1 MPKSIGRKGII
12 AIVLALIAVIGVASL
27 AFFTDRVDH
36 SMQFTTASF
45 SADGYKLTRT
55 APEGPFCAGEEVTA
69 TLKESNTGDDDVNS
83 IISMKA
89 TWVSPDTALSIF
101 GNANAADN
109 AKLSIDGADISYKVS
124 TDKKSITFDLPAH
137 VLTAG
142 TKDKARDLTLTI
154 PASFKSTGRIEF
166 TFEKV
171 VVAQDGG
178 GFSKEY
184 SRTDLNAAG
193 DLDYSV
199 KVGWAASSIEAQNGK
214 ALMGYLTDKNSSG
227 KFGIEFELAFNYTE
241 SPMKDFSSR
250 TGAKWSYYKGAV
262 DRLTF
267 VEGMTTIGDYA
278 FPDFSAVKSVSFP
291 TTVKTIGISAFDAS
305 GLTGTVTIPATVKE
319 IKSLAFGNLPN
330 AKTFT
335 FGHTTDSL
343 TLPDNTAA
351 GKRNTGAF
359 YVPTHVDTT
368 VNTTVEAIMYGYKWH
383 DGYDNRRLVPTLNA
397 QDTWFRT
404 YTSGSNYTAKLDED
418 VLETI
423 TFADYHMPVTGET
436 SWDAS
441 DPSVPGTVTAF
452 LSADKK
458 SLILAGNGYGL
469 IFANEDS
476 SGAFGNLTALKTVSN
491 TDLLDTRNATT
502 MADMFN
508 FDKKLA
514 NISVT
519 TWNVSKVT
527 DMSNMFYCCDSLP
540 SIDLKPNTC
549 TAKDGSG
556 QYTAW
561 NTASLKNTSGMFMD
575 YGGENH
581 ALTTVNTTGWNTS
594 KLEDTSYMF
603 MECRGLTA
611 VKGIESW
618 NVSSLKDAH
627 NMFQDCQSLQT
638 INVSN
643 WNTASLE
650 NTSVMFSSCHSLRS
664 IDITKWDMSKV
675 TKSNAMFSYCKS
687 FTDLT
692 LPKSLTVIG
701 SYFAGNCPKLT
712 TITFNHPA
720 GTEIQ
725 FSSEAFYIYN
735 NDKAE
740 SEAGYIEYTPVN
752 PLGTKVVTSN
762 AQVLEYDWTSD
773 HRGYVVEIKTVEGGT
788 LTGTPLATYNGRKA
802 VVAINGKTIT
812 FADTAEEAYAYDGA
826 TVQYSQGDTA
836 KTVTL
841 DKNTKTWV
849 MPVVDDK
856 VTEADVVVTPKWK
869 VTALPML
876 AKEDTWQYNGTD
888 TNGDPT
894 TPIDYDL
901 LETINIVNKY
911 TPAAGETSW
920 DASANQTV
928 DGVEYKGKVTV
939 YLSADKKTLTISG
952 NGYGKVFANPDSM
965 WAFTKAYD
973 GMAALKKINGA
984 NVLDTQLVVNAGGM
998 FAQNRMLESVDVSNW
1013 NTGNIQ
1019 NTSAAGGYYGMFM
1032 NCAKLKSLNV
1042 SNWNTKSVTEMSRM
1056 FSGCSLLSTIDVSK
1070 WNTSSCVYMNDMFY
1084 GAGISQIDMTGW
1096 NTGNLKYTYNMFKE
1110 CANLTGIDLSTWD
1123 ESIVNSA
1130 YDMFRDCKALTSVN
1144 LNGWNLSNLEDGTTD
1159 SRKGSAG
1166 MFSGCTALTEL
1177 NIPAS
1182 LKVFGQNFA
1191 ANCTS
1196 LNKITFL
1203 HDAGTVLTFPTAG
1216 ATYGAFYVD
1225 PAMRTTQIVGQNT
1238 SAKAYSWVKDQR
1250 AAIPTLAAQ
1259 KTWYKGT
1266 TAKSAITGIEIVD
1279 SYSGASTE
1287 SWDASAAQ
1295 DGSVKAYINGTKLI
1309 VAGNGYGKVLANA
1322 DSTSAFNAFTNV
1334 TSFTGLNK
1342 LDTSNVT
1349 NMQTMFNNLDNI
1361 QTLDLSSFNTS
1372 KVTNFYS
1379 IFGGNH
1385 KLTTLN
1391 LTGWDTSAAKDMGQ
1405 MFYVCNALTT
1415 INGLS
1420 SFNTANVTD
1429 MSGMFHGCKAMTSLD
1444 LSNFNTAKVKTLSM
1458 MFYQCSN
1465 LETVKLTSFDT
1476 SAVTNMSA
1484 AFDGC
1489 HKLQEITLG
1498 KDFKFVGTD
1507 GYLPTPSSTYI
1518 PQADGN
1524 WYVKGLTKHYT
1535 PAELAAVTRV
1545 RAVTYS
1551 AIPGTDPGTGGG
1563 SGGGGGTLE
1572 GEVRWPVQS
1581 GALTYNGNAQSPSW
1595 SGYASTK
1602 MTIGGTTSGTNAGTY
1617 TATFTPKD
1625 GYCWPDGTADTVS
1638 VTWKIGKAAGSL
1650 FVTPTEMTIALND
1663 TTGTITVARAGD
1675 GAITA
1680 TSDKTSVATVE
1691 VNGNKITVTKKD
1703 AGTANITVKVAE
1715 GTNHKA
1721 PAGKTVVVTCK
1732 TTPELNAKNTWYTG
1746 STAKSAI
1753 TEIELKDSYTA
1764 IGNEIE
1770 SWDASAAQNKT
1781 VMAYVVEGTNGK
1793 KLILAGNG
1801 SGKIVANAD
1810 STSAFNG
1817 FTALTAFTG
1826 LNKLDTSNVTNMQ
1839 TMFNN
1844 LDNIQTLDLSSFNTS
1859 KVTKFYSIFG
1869 GNDKLTTLNLTG
1881 WDTSAAKDMGQMF
1894 YVCNALTTI
1903 NGLSSFNTA
1912 NVTDMSGMFHGC
1924 KAMTSLDLSNFN
1936 TAKVKTLSMMFY
1948 QCSNLETVKLTS
1960 FDTSNVTSL
1969 YAMFQYCYKLKAA
1982 DLSSFN
1988 TAKVTNMRS
1997 MFGSCKAVESLDLSS
2012 FDTSAVTNMSAAF
2025 DGCQTLQTVTLGKDF
2040 KFVGTDGYLPAPS
2053 ATYISGADGNW
2064 YVAGTDTGYT
2074 PTELAAVTRVRNVT
2088 YSAVKPE
2095 TVGGLDVGESV
2106 FLNVDGKRMEFIVV
2120 NQGNPDTSIYDD
2132 SCNGTWLLMKDV
2144 YENRQWHS
2152 GDINE
2157 YESSDIHAYLNNT
2170 FLNLFDSNIQD
2181 AIKQVK
2187 LPYRKNGGSGGTDQ
2201 SGANGLSAKIFLLSG
2216 YELGWTTSD
2225 SQHFPVDGA
2234 KLAYF
2239 ESGTGTSANN
2249 KRIANFGGSAASWLL
2264 RSPYTALDNGVW
2276 VVSTGGDHS
2285 GGRAS
2290 GSYGIRP
2297 ALVLPS
2303 TVTVDNDRNVGG
2315 STGGGGGDIPADL
2328 NLAVPEQVGTLT
2340 ANGSEQSPTWKNYDS
2355 SKMTISGTTSAV
2367 EAGTYTVTFT
2377 LNDGYAWFD
2386 GTAEDKNVQWT
2397 MESGAPMLAAGNTWY
2412 KSSVRRGLFTK
2423 IELIDSGTPSG
2434 TIVEHWNADVDNS
2447 GSIKA
2452 YITGSSG
2459 DYTLTIAGNGSGSI
2473 MANPDST
2480 YLFGHEHGDVK
2491 PNLAFSAVTN
2501 IAGMGLLDTSKVT
2514 TMNSMFDCCSALTA
2528 LDVSGFDTSSV
2539 TNMAG
2544 MFGSCSALT
2553 ALDVSGFD
2561 TSKVTSMNSMFY
2573 CCSSL
2578 TTLDVS
2584 KLNTA
2589 KVEGMSDMF
2598 FGCRKLTALDVSG
2611 FDTSSVTDMYG
2622 MFYDCSALTS
2632 LDLSGFDT
2640 SSVTSMASMFQGCTA
2655 MTALD
2660 LSGFDTSKV
2669 TTMNSMFSGCSKLTS
2684 LDVSG
2689 FDTSRATNMSD
2700 MFYYCIKLQAV
2711 TLGKDFKFVGTD
2723 SYLPTPSAT
2732 YISGADGKWY
2742 DSDTRTGYT
2751 PSGLAS
2757 VTRNAPVTYVAV
2769 KPGPMLAERM
2779 SWYKSTK
2786 VTDKRLFK
2794 TIAIINSGKPSGTIV
2809 EQWNADVDNSGSI
2822 KAYITGSSGSYTLT
2836 IAGDGSGS
2844 IMANPDSN
2852 YAFSNTGV
2860 VSFSNVTSFTGTKLL
2875 NTSRV
2880 TDMSYMFNDCSAL
2893 TSLDVSG
2900 FDTSRVT
2907 DMRSMFYN
2915 CTQLKSLDV
2924 SGFDTSRVTDM
2935 GYMFLCC
2942 SALTSLDVSG
2952 FDTSRVTSM
2961 VGMFGWCKA
2970 LTSLDLSGFDTSKV
2984 TTMDNMFRDCTKLK
2998 SVTLGKAFKF
3008 VGTDGYL
3015 PTPSSTYITGADG
3028 KWYDTNTGTGYTP
3041 EALASVERTKAVTYS
3056 AVKLERIGGLDV
3068 GESVFLNVDG
3078 KRMEFIVVNQGNP
3091 DTSIYDDSC
3100 NGTWLLMKDIY
3111 EKRQWHSANVNN
3123 LENSTIHSYLNSTF
3137 LNLFDSNI
3145 QKAIKQVKLP
3155 YRKNGGSGGTD
3166 QSGANGLSCKVF
3178 LLSGY
3183 EVGWTTSDNQYF
3195 PVDGAKLAYFESGTG
3210 TSANNKRIANFG
3222 GSAAYWWLRSPDNNT
3237 TFNLWCVQPGG
3248 SKSVSN
3254 ARGSFGIRPALV
3266 LPSTVTVDNDR
3277 NVGGSTG
3284 GGGGD
3289 IPADLNLAVPKQSGT
3304 LTYTGSAQSPSWSN
3318 YDASKMTMGGTTTG
3332 TNAGSYTTTF
3342 ALNDGFKWADGTTG
3356 TKSVIWKI
3364 GKATGS
3370 VSFSKDS
3377 LSIDKNSTTDTL
3389 DVTRTGTGA
3398 ITATSSDTSVATVTV
3413 NGTKVTV
3420 TKVGDGTATIIIKV
3434 AADTNYKEASKTCSV
3449 TCVGIPTLAYGS
3461 TWYKGSTDKAS
3472 ITKIQLKDS
3481 YTPSGTPAE
3490 SWNAD
3495 ARNSGSIKAYV
3506 EGTTLTIAGNGTG
3519 KIKANALSW
3528 SVFNGFSSATA
3539 ITGLDLMDTSNAL
3552 TMEAMFYGCKALT
3565 SMDVS
3570 KFDTSNVTS
3579 MRAMFYECENLTSLN
3594 VSKFD
3599 TASVTNVEAMFQGC
3613 KALTAVGDVS
3623 GWNTAKVTSMYQVF
3637 YGCEK
3642 LAALDLSGWNTTN
3655 VTNMQAM
3662 FLDCTSLTSVGDISG
3677 WNTAK
3682 VTEMALLFGNCEKLA
3697 SLDVSKFNTAAVT
3710 NMNAMFFNCSA
3721 LTTLD
3726 VSGFDT
3732 AKTTNLAAMFS
3743 GCVSL
3748 TSLDVSNWNTSNVT
3762 TMEAT
3767 FQSCKKL
3774 TTMGDVSG
3782 WDTSKVTNMREMFCQ
3797 CNLIT
3802 SVDVTNWKTGN
3813 VTNMNGIFSNCEKLT
3828 SVGDLSG
3835 WDTSSATDM
3844 GLIFNSCFKLTG
3856 MGDIS
3861 QWDTSNA
3868 TKMNCLFATCE
3879 SLTELDLSGWDTS
3892 KVTDMNNIFGGYE
3905 HEQLEEG
3912 EIAGA
3917 CVLLR
3922 KITLGAKFKFVGTD
3936 SYLPEPDSR
3945 YISGA
3950 DGKWYAGSTGYTPA
3964 ELAGLSRTEAVTYVA
3979 VKGTKTM
3986 SILSG
3991 DNAVSGY
3998 SISE

>member
-89 TWVSPDTALSIF
+89 TWVSPDSDLSIF

-109 AKLSIDGADISYKVS
+109 ATLSIGGTKVDY
-124 TDKKSITFDLPAH
+124 TVNAGNKSISFDLPKQ
-137 VLTAG
+137 VLAAG
-142 TKDKARDLTLTI
+142 TNNKARDLTLTI

-171 VVAQDGG
+171 VVAQEGG

-241 SPMKDFSSR
+241 SPMKDFASR
-250 TGAKWSYYKGAV
+250 TGAKWSYYKGAA

-278 FPDFSAVKSVSFP
+278 FPDFSAVKSVTFP
-291 TTVKTIGISAFDAS
+291 ATVKTIGISAFDAS

-330 AKTFT
+330 VKTFT

-368 VNTTVEAIMYGYKWH
+368 VNTSVEAIMYGYKWH

-404 YTSGSNYTAKLDED
+404 YTSGSNYTAKLDEN
-418 VLETI
+418 VLENI
-423 TFADYHMPVTGET
+423 AFADYHMPVTGET

-575 YGGENH
+575 YDGENH
-581 ALTTVNTTGWNTS
+581 ALTTVDTTGWDTS
-594 KLEDTSYMF
+594 KLEDTNYMF

-611 VKGIESW
+611 VKGIERW

-638 INVSN
+638 INVSD

-650 NTSVMFSSCHSLRS
+650 NTSVMFSSCKALKN
-664 IDITKWDMSKV
+664 IDISKWDMSKV
-675 TKSNAMFSYCKS
+675 TRSEDASQTMSEAMFAYCES
-687 FTDLT
+687 LMELT
-692 LPKSLTVIG
+692 LPKSLTVVG
-701 SYFAGNCPKLT
+701 DRFAAECPKLA

-720 GTEIQ
+720 GTAVQLGSDSFIV
-725 FSSEAFYIYN
+725 
-735 NDKAE
+735 NDNGKDEGAT
-740 SEAGYIEYTPVN
+740 GYVKYTPVA

-762 AQVLEYDWTSD
+762 DQVLGYDWTSD
-773 HRGYVVEIKTVEGGT
+773 HRGYKVEIKTVEGGT
-788 LTGTPLATYNGRKA
+788 LTGTPLAAHNGRKA

-812 FADTAEEAYAYDGA
+812 FTATATGDYVYDGV
-826 TVQYSQGDTA
+826 TVKYDQNGVT

-841 DKNTKTWV
+841 DKNTTTWV

-869 VTALPML
+869 VTAIPML

-965 WAFTKAYD
+965 WAMTKSYD
-973 GMAALKKINGA
+973 GMSALKQISGA
-984 NVLDTQLVVNAGGM
+984 NILDTQLVVNAGGM
-998 FAQNRMLESVDVSNW
+998 FAQNRKLESVDVSNW
-1013 NTGNIQ
+1013 NTGKIQ

-1032 NCAKLKSLNV
+1032 NCAKLKVLDV
-1042 SNWNTKSVTEMSRM
+1042 SKWDTKSMTEMIRM
-1056 FSGCSLLSTIDVSK
+1056 FSGCETVTELDVSGWK
-1070 WNTSSCVYMNDMFY
+1070 TDKVTHMNEMFS
-1084 GAGISQIDMTGW
+1084 GTGISQIAVNGSGW
-1096 NTGNLKYTYNMFKE
+1096 DTSKLVNSYGMFE
-1110 CANLTGIDLSTWD
+1110 DCTNLTPIDLSTWNVSKLEDTSEMFADSGLTSIDLSKWD
-1123 ESIVNSA
+1123 ESIVNSV
-1130 YDMFRDCKALTSVN
+1130 YDMFRNCKALTSVN

-1259 KTWYKGT
+1259 NTWYKGT

-1309 VAGNGYGKVLANA
+1309 IAGNGYGKVLANA

-1349 NMQTMFNNLDNI
+1349 NMNGMFNGCYAL
-1361 QTLDLSSFNTS
+1361 TSLDLSKFDTS
-1372 KVTNFYS
+1372 KVTNM
-1379 IFGGNH
+1379 
-1385 KLTTLN
+1385 
-1391 LTGWDTSAAKDMGQ
+1391 D
-1405 MFYVCNALTT
+1405 
-1415 INGLS
+1415 
-1420 SFNTANVTD
+1420 
-1429 MSGMFHGCKAMTSLD
+1429 GMFEGCKALTSLN
-1444 LSNFNTAKVKTLSM
+1444 LS
-1458 MFYQCSN
+1458 
-1465 LETVKLTSFDT
+1465 SFDT
-1476 SAVTNMSA
+1476 SKVTSMSSM
-1484 AFDGC
+1484 FISC
-1489 HKLQEITLG
+1489 NKLQTVTLG
-1498 KDFKFVGTD
+1498 TKFKFVGTD
-1507 GYLPTPSSTYI
+1507 GYLPVPSSTYI

-1563 SGGGGGTLE
+1563 S
-1572 GEVRWPVQS
+1572 
-1581 GALTYNGNAQSPSW
+1581 
-1595 SGYASTK
+1595 
-1602 MTIGGTTSGTNAGTY
+1602 
-1617 TATFTPKD
+1617 
-1625 GYCWPDGTADTVS
+1625 
-1638 VTWKIGKAAGSL
+1638 
-1650 FVTPTEMTIALND
+1650 
-1663 TTGTITVARAGD
+1663 
-1675 GAITA
+1675 
-1680 TSDKTSVATVE
+1680 
-1691 VNGNKITVTKKD
+1691 
-1703 AGTANITVKVAE
+1703 
-1715 GTNHKA
+1715 
-1721 PAGKTVVVTCK
+1721 
-1732 TTPELNAKNTWYTG
+1732 
-1746 STAKSAI
+1746 
-1753 TEIELKDSYTA
+1753 
-1764 IGNEIE
+1764 
-1770 SWDASAAQNKT
+1770 
-1781 VMAYVVEGTNGK
+1781 
-1793 KLILAGNG
+1793 
-1801 SGKIVANAD
+1801 
-1810 STSAFNG
+1810 
-1817 FTALTAFTG
+1817 
-1826 LNKLDTSNVTNMQ
+1826 
-1839 TMFNN
+1839 
-1844 LDNIQTLDLSSFNTS
+1844 
-1859 KVTKFYSIFG
+1859 
-1869 GNDKLTTLNLTG
+1869 
-1881 WDTSAAKDMGQMF
+1881 
-1894 YVCNALTTI
+1894 
-1903 NGLSSFNTA
+1903 
-1912 NVTDMSGMFHGC
+1912 
-1924 KAMTSLDLSNFN
+1924 
-1936 TAKVKTLSMMFY
+1936 
-1948 QCSNLETVKLTS
+1948 
-1960 FDTSNVTSL
+1960 
-1969 YAMFQYCYKLKAA
+1969 
-1982 DLSSFN
+1982 
-1988 TAKVTNMRS
+1988 
-1997 MFGSCKAVESLDLSS
+1997 
-2012 FDTSAVTNMSAAF
+2012 
-2025 DGCQTLQTVTLGKDF
+2025 
-2040 KFVGTDGYLPAPS
+2040 
-2053 ATYISGADGNW
+2053 
-2064 YVAGTDTGYT
+2064 
-2074 PTELAAVTRVRNVT
+2074 
-2088 YSAVKPE
+2088 
-2095 TVGGLDVGESV
+2095 
-2106 FLNVDGKRMEFIVV
+2106 
-2120 NQGNPDTSIYDD
+2120 
-2132 SCNGTWLLMKDV
+2132 
-2144 YENRQWHS
+2144 
-2152 GDINE
+2152 
-2157 YESSDIHAYLNNT
+2157 
-2170 FLNLFDSNIQD
+2170 
-2181 AIKQVK
+2181 
-2187 LPYRKNGGSGGTDQ
+2187 
-2201 SGANGLSAKIFLLSG
+2201 
-2216 YELGWTTSD
+2216 
-2225 SQHFPVDGA
+2225 
-2234 KLAYF
+2234 
-2239 ESGTGTSANN
+2239 
-2249 KRIANFGGSAASWLL
+2249 
-2264 RSPYTALDNGVW
+2264 
-2276 VVSTGGDHS
+2276 
-2285 GGRAS
+2285 
-2290 GSYGIRP
+2290 
-2297 ALVLPS
+2297 
-2303 TVTVDNDRNVGG
+2303 
-2315 STGGGGGDIPADL
+2315 GGGGGDIPADL

-2386 GTAEDKNVQWT
+2386 GTAEDKDVQWT

-2412 KSSVRRGLFTK
+2412 KSSVQRGLFTK
-2423 IELIDSGTPSG
+2423 IEFIDSGT
-2434 TIVEHWNADVDNS
+2434 
-2447 GSIKA
+2447 
-2452 YITGSSG
+2452 
-2459 DYTLTIAGNGSGSI
+2459 
-2473 MANPDST
+2473 
-2480 YLFGHEHGDVK
+2480 
-2491 PNLAFSAVTN
+2491 
-2501 IAGMGLLDTSKVT
+2501 
-2514 TMNSMFDCCSALTA
+2514 
-2528 LDVSGFDTSSV
+2528 
-2539 TNMAG
+2539 
-2544 MFGSCSALT
+2544 
-2553 ALDVSGFD
+2553 
-2561 TSKVTSMNSMFY
+2561 
-2573 CCSSL
+2573 
-2578 TTLDVS
+2578 
-2584 KLNTA
+2584 
-2589 KVEGMSDMF
+2589 
-2598 FGCRKLTALDVSG
+2598 
-2611 FDTSSVTDMYG
+2611 
-2622 MFYDCSALTS
+2622 
-2632 LDLSGFDT
+2632 
-2640 SSVTSMASMFQGCTA
+2640 
-2655 MTALD
+2655 
-2660 LSGFDTSKV
+2660 
-2669 TTMNSMFSGCSKLTS
+2669 
-2684 LDVSG
+2684 
-2689 FDTSRATNMSD
+2689 
-2700 MFYYCIKLQAV
+2700 
-2711 TLGKDFKFVGTD
+2711 
-2723 SYLPTPSAT
+2723 
-2732 YISGADGKWY
+2732 
-2742 DSDTRTGYT
+2742 
-2751 PSGLAS
+2751 
-2757 VTRNAPVTYVAV
+2757 
-2769 KPGPMLAERM
+2769 
-2779 SWYKSTK
+2779 
-2786 VTDKRLFK
+2786 
-2794 TIAIINSGKPSGTIV
+2794 PSGTIV

-2836 IAGDGSGS
+2836 IAGNGSGS
-2844 IMANPDSN
+2844 IMANPDST
-2852 YAFSNTGV
+2852 YLFGHEFGFDKPSWAFSA
-2860 VSFSNVTSFTGTKLL
+2860 VTNIAGMGLL
-2875 NTSRV
+2875 
-2880 TDMSYMFNDCSAL
+2880 
-2893 TSLDVSG
+2893 
-2900 FDTSRVT
+2900 DTSKVT
-2907 DMRSMFYN
+2907 TMSSMF
-2915 CTQLKSLDV
+2915 D
-2924 SGFDTSRVTDM
+2924 
-2935 GYMFLCC
+2935 CC
-2942 SALTSLDVSG
+2942 
-2952 FDTSRVTSM
+2952 R
-2961 VGMFGWCKA
+2961 A
-2970 LTSLDLSGFDTSKV
+2970 LTSLDLSGWDTSKV
-2984 TTMDNMFRDCTKLK
+2984 TDMGSMFNYCTKLQA
-2998 SVTLGKAFKF
+2998 VTLGKNFKF
-3008 VGTDGYL
+3008 VGTNGYL
-3015 PTPSSTYITGADG
+3015 PTPSSTYISGADG

-3041 EALASVERTKAVTYS
+3041 EALAAVERTEAVTYS
-3056 AVKLERIGGLDV
+3056 AVPNAKILSGMWKFNVKPAECPGNFEGIYFTSNGVAYSMIGRLNFSPAGQEPSKYYTMWYAYAKTTKGENRVLCDYSWDSSAYRLISFNGPQVVTEEFYNWFVENAKPVVTLEGKWKFNETLTFDTEVEATEISYTINGDTGTILYTKYDESGKFQGWKLGVASNIVADV
-3068 GESVFLNVDG
+3068 WVYGDTGSVLTPLGWRDESYRLISF
-3078 KRMEFIVVNQGNP
+3078 
-3091 DTSIYDDSC
+3091 
-3100 NGTWLLMKDIY
+3100 NGTQYVTKDFYDWFI
-3111 EKRQWHSANVNN
+3111 ANAKPWS
-3123 LENSTIHSYLNSTF
+3123 E
-3137 LNLFDSNI
+3137 DE
-3145 QKAIKQVKLP
+3145 
-3155 YRKNGGSGGTD
+3155 
-3166 QSGANGLSCKVF
+3166 SGAAEK
-3178 LLSGY
+3178 
-3183 EVGWTTSDNQYF
+3183 
-3195 PVDGAKLAYFESGTG
+3195 
-3210 TSANNKRIANFG
+3210 I
-3222 GSAAYWWLRSPDNNT
+3222 
-3237 TFNLWCVQPGG
+3237 
-3248 SKSVSN
+3248 
-3254 ARGSFGIRPALV
+3254 
-3266 LPSTVTVDNDR
+3266 
-3277 NVGGSTG
+3277 
-3284 GGGGD
+3284 
-3289 IPADLNLAVPKQSGT
+3289 AVPKQIGT
-3304 LTYTGSAQSPSWSN
+3304 LTYTGSAQSPSWSS

-3377 LSIDKNSTTDTL
+3377 LNIDKNNATDTL

-3420 TKVGDGTATIIIKV
+3420 TKVGDGTATITIKV

-3472 ITKIQLKDS
+3472 ITKIQIKDS
-3481 YTPSGTPAE
+3481 YTPSGTATE
-3490 SWNAD
+3490 AWNAD

-3565 SMDVS
+3565 ALDVS

-3662 FLDCTSLTSVGDISG
+3662 FLDCTSLTSVGNLSG

-3912 EIAGA
+3912 EIAGE

>member
-1 MPKSIGRKGII
+1 MPKSIGKRWV
-12 AIVLALIAVIGVASL
+12 AILIAVLLLVVSAVTM

-45 SADGYKLTRT
+45 SADGYKLKRT
-55 APEGPFCAGEEVTA
+55 APEGPFCAGEDVTA
-69 TLKESNTGDDDVNS
+69 TLKESNTGEDAINS
-83 IISMKA
+83 VISMKA

-109 AKLSIDGADISYKVS
+109 AKLSIDGTDISYKVS

-142 TKDKARDLTLTI
+142 TKDKARDLTLTF

-171 VVAQDGG
+171 VVAQEGG
-178 GFSKEY
+178 GFSETY
-184 SRTDLNAAG
+184 DRTQLNASKE
-193 DLDYSV
+193 LDYSV
-199 KVGWAASSIEAQNGK
+199 RVGWAASSIEAQNGK
-214 ALMGYLTDKNSSG
+214 ALMGYLTEKDAVSG
-227 KFGIEFELAFNYTE
+227 KFGIQFEYAFNYNT
-241 SPMKDFSSR
+241 SPMKDFASK
-250 TGAKWSYYKGAV
+250 TDAKWSYYKDKA

-267 VEGMTTIGDYA
+267 VEGMTSIGDYA
-278 FPDFSAVKSVSFP
+278 FPDFELVTSLSLPESLVSVGKWSFDNISIPTLTLPAALTNFDTMSFGHINELTEITFNQAAKTDISFP
-291 TTVKTIGISAFDAS
+291 T
-305 GLTGTVTIPATVKE
+305 
-319 IKSLAFGNLPN
+319 
-330 AKTFT
+330 
-335 FGHTTDSL
+335 
-343 TLPDNTAA
+343 A
-351 GKRNTGAF
+351 GSTTGAF
-359 YVPTHVDTT
+359 YVDPYVPTKIVGE
-368 VNTTVEAIMYGYKWH
+368 NPIAQ
-383 DGYDNRRLVPTLNA
+383 GYDWITDQRRVAPVI
-397 QDTWFRT
+397 RS
-404 YTSGSNYTAKLDED
+404 YNYTWSGDRMSQPLDATTLTPDDDSNVDFHTAENRAKIKSVVFQDASGYYAIPDMKPGDAGGLVEKNNNMWD
-418 VLETI
+418 VSAAQNKSVIAWLKDDGTLIIAGDGVKVMANADSDWLFGDMANIETI
-423 TFADYHMPVTGET
+423 DATLYDT
-436 SWDAS
+436 S
-441 DPSVPGTVTAF
+441 
-452 LSADKK
+452 
-458 SLILAGNGYGL
+458 
-469 IFANEDS
+469 
-476 SGAFGNLTALKTVSN
+476 
-491 TDLLDTRNATT
+491 NATT
-502 MADMFN
+502 MEYWHAFAEPDLRQNEGDWSGDPLPMEVPQRGTKQIVGIQDWDVSKVTSTMDMFYN
-508 FDKKLA
+508 A
-514 NISVT
+514 NRLTSLNLGSWNTKSLKTPNGMFHGCSALTTLDVSGWNTSNVT
-519 TWNVSKVT
+519 TLQSIFSHCRGLTALNVAGWDVQKVT
-527 DMSNMFYCCDSLP
+527 DMSFAFSDCGAPVL
-540 SIDLKPNTC
+540 DLHTWKTN
-549 TAKDGSG
+549 S
-556 QYTAW
+556 
-561 NTASLKNTSGMFMD
+561 
-575 YGGENH
+575 
-581 ALTTVNTTGWNTS
+581 LTTLEKAFAGAGANTINVTGWNTS
-594 KLEDTSYMF
+594 KVITMDSAFE
-603 MECRGLTA
+603 
-611 VKGIESW
+611 
-618 NVSSLKDAH
+618 
-627 NMFQDCQSLQT
+627 
-638 INVSN
+638 
-643 WNTASLE
+643 NTASLGSLDLSTWD
-650 NTSVMFSSCHSLRS
+650 TSGVGRGTESDGTVFGTGAFNNMFFRSGAKSINVSGFDFSSLYGPKGNWNGGLYKMFGECKSLTEIVGAETWTNTGKIVELNS
-664 IDITKWDMSKV
+664 TFIDCEKLVTLNVSKWDTSGVTAMSNAFNGCKSLAELDVSKWDVSSCEGYINTFKDCESVKVLDISKWDM
-675 TKSNAMFSYCKS
+675 TKATPSASQNMFNGCKS
-687 FTDLT
+687 LE
-692 LPKSLTVIG
+692 SLTFPTSVNWL
-701 SYFAGNCPKLT
+701 ATRMAANCPKLT
-712 TITFNHPA
+712 TIEFLSTDASISQRPTA
-720 GTEIQ
+720 GA
-725 FSSEAFYIYN
+725 SLGAFYVAPDAGVTVPVTTFIITHGSGMAQLKDASIYN
-735 NDKAE
+735 LADDNRCLPLDLPVQ
-740 SEAGYIEYTPVN
+740 SE
-752 PLGTKVVTSN
+752 
-762 AQVLEYDWTSD
+762 
-773 HRGYVVEIKTVEGGT
+773 T
-788 LTGTPLATYNGRKA
+788 LTYTGSEQSPTWKNYDSSKMTVSGTTTA
-802 VVAINGKTIT
+802 VN
-812 FADTAEEAYAYDGA
+812 ADTY
-826 TVQYSQGDTA
+826 TA
-836 KTVTL
+836 KF
-841 DKNTKTWV
+841 
-849 MPVVDDK
+849 
-856 VTEADVVVTPKWK
+856 TPK
-869 VTALPML
+869 T
-876 AKEDTWQYNGTD
+876 
-888 TNGDPT
+888 
-894 TPIDYDL
+894 
-901 LETINIVNKY
+901 
-911 TPAAGETSW
+911 
-920 DASANQTV
+920 
-928 DGVEYKGKVTV
+928 
-939 YLSADKKTLTISG
+939 
-952 NGYGKVFANPDSM
+952 GYA
-965 WAFTKAYD
+965 W
-973 GMAALKKINGA
+973 
-984 NVLDTQLVVNAGGM
+984 
-998 FAQNRMLESVDVSNW
+998 
-1013 NTGNIQ
+1013 
-1019 NTSAAGGYYGMFM
+1019 
-1032 NCAKLKSLNV
+1032 
-1042 SNWNTKSVTEMSRM
+1042 
-1056 FSGCSLLSTIDVSK
+1056 
-1070 WNTSSCVYMNDMFY
+1070 
-1084 GAGISQIDMTGW
+1084 
-1096 NTGNLKYTYNMFKE
+1096 
-1110 CANLTGIDLSTWD
+1110 
-1123 ESIVNSA
+1123 
-1130 YDMFRDCKALTSVN
+1130 
-1144 LNGWNLSNLEDGTTD
+1144 EDGTT
-1159 SRKGSAG
+1159 
-1166 MFSGCTALTEL
+1166 
-1177 NIPAS
+1177 
-1182 LKVFGQNFA
+1182 
-1191 ANCTS
+1191 
-1196 LNKITFL
+1196 
-1203 HDAGTVLTFPTAG
+1203 G
-1216 ATYGAFYVD
+1216 A
-1225 PAMRTTQIVGQNT
+1225 
-1238 SAKAYSWVKDQR
+1238 K
-1250 AAIPTLAAQ
+1250 
-1259 KTWYKGT
+1259 
-1266 TAKSAITGIEIVD
+1266 
-1279 SYSGASTE
+1279 
-1287 SWDASAAQ
+1287 
-1295 DGSVKAYINGTKLI
+1295 
-1309 VAGNGYGKVLANA
+1309 
-1322 DSTSAFNAFTNV
+1322 
-1334 TSFTGLNK
+1334 
-1342 LDTSNVT
+1342 
-1349 NMQTMFNNLDNI
+1349 
-1361 QTLDLSSFNTS
+1361 
-1372 KVTNFYS
+1372 
-1379 IFGGNH
+1379 
-1385 KLTTLN
+1385 
-1391 LTGWDTSAAKDMGQ
+1391 
-1405 MFYVCNALTT
+1405 
-1415 INGLS
+1415 
-1420 SFNTANVTD
+1420 
-1429 MSGMFHGCKAMTSLD
+1429 
-1444 LSNFNTAKVKTLSM
+1444 
-1458 MFYQCSN
+1458 
-1465 LETVKLTSFDT
+1465 
-1476 SAVTNMSA
+1476 
-1484 AFDGC
+1484 
-1489 HKLQEITLG
+1489 
-1498 KDFKFVGTD
+1498 
-1507 GYLPTPSSTYI
+1507 
-1518 PQADGN
+1518 
-1524 WYVKGLTKHYT
+1524 
-1535 PAELAAVTRV
+1535 
-1545 RAVTYS
+1545 
-1551 AIPGTDPGTGGG
+1551 
-1563 SGGGGGTLE
+1563 
-1572 GEVRWPVQS
+1572 
-1581 GALTYNGNAQSPSW
+1581 
-1595 SGYASTK
+1595 
-1602 MTIGGTTSGTNAGTY
+1602 
-1617 TATFTPKD
+1617 
-1625 GYCWPDGTADTVS
+1625 S

-1663 TTGTITVARAGD
+1663 TTGTITVTRAGD

-1691 VNGNKITVTKKD
+1691 VNGNKITVTKKG

-1764 IGNEIE
+1764 TGNEIE

-1793 KLILAGNG
+1793 KLILAGNR

-1826 LNKLDTSNVTNMQ
+1826 LDKLDTSNVANMQ
-1839 TMFNN
+1839 TMFNG
-1844 LDNIQTLDLSSFNTS
+1844 LENIQTLDLSSFNTA
-1859 KVTKFYSIFG
+1859 KVTNFRGIFG
-1869 GNDKLTTLNLTG
+1869 GDKKLTTLNLTG
-1881 WDTSAAKDMGQMF
+1881 WDTSAAKDMGEMF
-1894 YVCNALTTI
+1894 YRCNALTTI
-1903 NGLSSFNTA
+1903 SGLSKFNTA
-1912 NVTDMSGMFHGC
+1912 HATDMSGMFQGC
-1924 KAMTSLDLSNFN
+1924 TAMTALDLSNFN
-1936 TAKVKTLSMMFY
+1936 TANVKTMGMMFY

-1960 FDTSNVTSL
+1960 FDTSNVTNL
-1969 YAMFQYCYKLKAA
+1969 YAMFQYCSKLKTV

-1988 TAKVTNMRS
+1988 TAKVTTMRS

-2064 YVAGTDTGYT
+2064 YVAGTNTGYT
-2074 PTELAAVTRVRNVT
+2074 PAKLADVTRVRNVT
-2088 YSAVKPE
+2088 YSAVKP
-2095 TVGGLDVGESV
+2095 TIGDLDVGNSV
-2106 FLNVDGKRMEFIVV
+2106 FLDVDGKRMEFIVV

-2144 YENRQWHS
+2144 YENRVWQS
-2152 GDINE
+2152 GNINK
-2157 YESSDIHAYLNNT
+2157 YESSDIHSYLNNT
-2170 FLNLFDSNIQD
+2170 FINLFDSNIRD

-2187 LPYRKNGGSGGTDQ
+2187 LPYRKNGGDGGSDQ
-2201 SGANGLSAKIFLLSG
+2201 SGANGLLCKIFLLSG

-2225 SQHFPVDGA
+2225 NRFFPVDGA

-2249 KRIANFGGSAASWLL
+2249 KRIANLNGSAADWWL
-2264 RSPYTALDNGVW
+2264 RSPTTGSTNVVW
-2276 VVSTGGDHS
+2276 YVAS
-2285 GGRAS
+2285 GGYFNGWNVS
-2290 GSYGIRP
+2290 GSRGIRP

-2367 EAGTYTVTFT
+2367 KAGTYTVTFT

-2386 GTAEDKNVQWT
+2386 GTAEDKDVQWT

-2434 TIVEHWNADVDNS
+2434 TIVEQWNADVDNS

-2459 DYTLTIAGNGSGSI
+2459 SYTLTIAGNGSGSI

-2480 YLFGHEHGDVK
+2480 YLFGCEHGDVK

-2514 TMNSMFDCCSALTA
+2514 TMNSMFDCCSAL
-2528 LDVSGFDTSSV
+2528 
-2539 TNMAG
+2539 
-2544 MFGSCSALT
+2544 GS
-2553 ALDVSGFD
+2553 LDVSGFD

-2573 CCSSL
+2573 GCSSL

-2589 KVEGMSDMF
+2589 KVEGMSVMF
-2598 FGCRKLTALDVSG
+2598 G
-2611 FDTSSVTDMYG
+2611 
-2622 MFYDCSALTS
+2622 
-2632 LDLSGFDT
+2632 
-2640 SSVTSMASMFQGCTA
+2640 
-2655 MTALD
+2655 
-2660 LSGFDTSKV
+2660 
-2669 TTMNSMFSGCSKLTS
+2669 GCSKLTS

-2689 FDTSRATNMSD
+2689 FDTSSATDMYGMFYGCSALTSLDLSGFDTSNVTNMSY
-2700 MFYYCIKLQAV
+2700 MFSNCTKLKSV
-2711 TLGKDFKFVGTD
+2711 TLGKDFKFVGTNG
-2723 SYLPTPSAT
+2723 YLPTPSAT

-2742 DSDTRTGYT
+2742 DSDTRVGYT
-2751 PSGLAS
+2751 PSALAS

-2844 IMANPDSN
+2844 IMANPDSY

-2860 VSFSNVTSFTGTKLL
+2860 ISFSKVTSFTGTKLL
-2875 NTSRV
+2875 NTSKV
-2880 TDMSYMFNDCSAL
+2880 TDMSYMFSDCSAL

-2900 FDTSRVT
+2900 FDTSNVT
-2907 DMRSMFYN
+2907 DMSDMFG
-2915 CTQLKSLDV
+2915 S
-2924 SGFDTSRVTDM
+2924 
-2935 GYMFLCC
+2935 C
-2942 SALTSLDVSG
+2942 SALTSLDLSG
-2952 FDTSRVTSM
+2952 CDTSKVTNMRSMFSRCSKLTSLDLSDFGTSRVTSM
-2961 VGMFGWCKA
+2961 GYMFYGCSE
-2970 LTSLDLSGFDTSKV
+2970 LTSLDLSGFDTSQV
-2984 TTMDNMFRDCTKLK
+2984 TNMSSMFDYCTKLK
-2998 SVTLGKAFKF
+2998 SVTLGKDFKF

-3015 PTPSSTYITGADG
+3015 PTPSSTYISGADG

-3041 EALASVERTKAVTYS
+3041 EALAAVERTKAVTYS
-3056 AVKLERIGGLDV
+3056 AVPNAKI
-3068 GESVFLNVDG
+3068 
-3078 KRMEFIVVNQGNP
+3078 
-3091 DTSIYDDSC
+3091 
-3100 NGTWLLMKDIY
+3100 
-3111 EKRQWHSANVNN
+3111 
-3123 LENSTIHSYLNSTF
+3123 
-3137 LNLFDSNI
+3137 
-3145 QKAIKQVKLP
+3145 
-3155 YRKNGGSGGTD
+3155 
-3166 QSGANGLSCKVF
+3166 
-3178 LLSGY
+3178 LSGMWKFNVKPAECPGNFEGICFTSNGVAY
-3183 EVGWTTSDNQYF
+3183 SMIGRHNFSSAGQEPNKYYTMWYAYAKTTKGENRVLCDYSWD
-3195 PVDGAKLAYFESGTG
+3195 
-3210 TSANNKRIANFG
+3210 
-3222 GSAAYWWLRSPDNNT
+3222 SAAYRLISFNGPQVVSEDFYNWFVENAKPVVTLEGKWKFNETLTFDTEVEATEISY
-3237 TFNLWCVQPGG
+3237 TFNGYTGTYLKTVHYENG
-3248 SKSVSN
+3248 SKFAGWNFQVDSAVMTENNVYSELGSYSGIVGWQAEAYRYISFNGTQYVTKDFYDWFIAN
-3254 ARGSFGIRPALV
+3254 AKPWSEDDSGA
-3266 LPSTVTVDNDR
+3266 
-3277 NVGGSTG
+3277 
-3284 GGGGD
+3284 
-3289 IPADLNLAVPKQSGT
+3289 AEKLAVPKQSGT
-3304 LTYTGSAQSPSWSN
+3304 LTYNGNAQSPSWSN

-3420 TKVGDGTATIIIKV
+3420 TKVGDGTATITIKV
-3434 AADTNYKEASKTCSV
+3434 AADANYKEASKTCSV

-3472 ITKIQLKDS
+3472 ISKIQIKDS
-3481 YTPSGTPAE
+3481 YTPSGTAAE

-3565 SMDVS
+3565 SLDLS

-3613 KALTAVGDVS
+3613 KTLTAVGDVS

-3662 FLDCTSLTSVGDISG
+3662 FLDCTSLTSVGNLSG

-3767 FQSCKKL
+3767 FQNCKKL

-3802 SVDVTNWKTGN
+3802 SVNVTNWKTGN

-3844 GLIFNSCFKLTG
+3844 GWIFNSCFKLTG

-3892 KVTDMNNIFGGYE
+3892 KVTDMNNIFGGYK
-3905 HEQLEEG
+3905 HEQLEES
-3912 EIAGA
+3912 EIAGE

-3964 ELAGLSRTEAVTYVA
+3964 ELAGLNRTEAVTYVA

>member
-1 MPKSIGRKGII
+1 MPKSIGKRWV
-12 AIVLALIAVIGVASL
+12 AILIAVLLLVVSAVTM

-45 SADGYKLTRT
+45 SADGYTLKRT
-55 APEGPFCAGEEVTA
+55 APEGPFCAGEDVTA
-69 TLKESNTGDDDVNS
+69 TLKESNTGEDAINS
-83 IISMKA
+83 VISMKA

-109 AKLSIDGADISYKVS
+109 AKLSIDGTDISYKVS

-178 GFSKEY
+178 GFSETY
-184 SRTDLNAAG
+184 DRTQLNASKE
-193 DLDYSV
+193 LDYSV
-199 KVGWAASSIEAQNGK
+199 RVGWAASSIEAQNGK
-214 ALMGYLTDKNSSG
+214 ALMGYLTEKDAVSG
-227 KFGIEFELAFNYTE
+227 KFGIQFEYAFNYNT
-241 SPMKDFSSR
+241 SPMKDFASK
-250 TGAKWSYYKGAV
+250 TDAKWSYYKDKA

-267 VEGMTTIGDYA
+267 VEGMTSIGDYA
-278 FPDFSAVKSVSFP
+278 FPDFELVTSLSLPESLVSVGKWSFDNISIPTLTLPAALTNFDTMSFGHINELTEITFNQAAKTDISFP
-291 TTVKTIGISAFDAS
+291 T
-305 GLTGTVTIPATVKE
+305 
-319 IKSLAFGNLPN
+319 
-330 AKTFT
+330 
-335 FGHTTDSL
+335 
-343 TLPDNTAA
+343 A
-351 GKRNTGAF
+351 GSTTGAF
-359 YVPTHVDTT
+359 YVDPYVPTKIVGE
-368 VNTTVEAIMYGYKWH
+368 NPIAQ
-383 DGYDNRRLVPTLNA
+383 GYDWITDQRRVAPVI
-397 QDTWFRT
+397 RS
-404 YTSGSNYTAKLDED
+404 YNYTWSGDRMSQPLDATTLTPDDDSNVDFHTAENRAKIKSVVFQDASGYYAIPDMKPGDAGGLVEKNNNMWD
-418 VLETI
+418 VSAAQNKSVIAWLKDDGTLIIAGDGVKVMANADSDWLFGDMANIETI
-423 TFADYHMPVTGET
+423 DATLYDT
-436 SWDAS
+436 S
-441 DPSVPGTVTAF
+441 
-452 LSADKK
+452 
-458 SLILAGNGYGL
+458 
-469 IFANEDS
+469 
-476 SGAFGNLTALKTVSN
+476 
-491 TDLLDTRNATT
+491 NATT
-502 MADMFN
+502 MEYWHAFAEPDLRQNEGDWSGDPLPMEVPQRGTKQIVGIQDWDVSKVTSTMDMFYN
-508 FDKKLA
+508 A
-514 NISVT
+514 NRLTSLNLGSWNTKSLKTPNGMFHGCSALTTLDVSGWNTSNVT
-519 TWNVSKVT
+519 TLQSIFSHCRGLTALNVAGWDVQKVT
-527 DMSNMFYCCDSLP
+527 DMSFAFSDCGAPVL
-540 SIDLKPNTC
+540 DLHTWKTN
-549 TAKDGSG
+549 S
-556 QYTAW
+556 
-561 NTASLKNTSGMFMD
+561 
-575 YGGENH
+575 
-581 ALTTVNTTGWNTS
+581 LTTLEKAFAGAGANTINVTGWNTS
-594 KLEDTSYMF
+594 KVITMDSAFE
-603 MECRGLTA
+603 
-611 VKGIESW
+611 
-618 NVSSLKDAH
+618 
-627 NMFQDCQSLQT
+627 
-638 INVSN
+638 
-643 WNTASLE
+643 NTASLGSLDLSTWD
-650 NTSVMFSSCHSLRS
+650 TSGVGRGTESDGTVFGTGAFNNMFFRSGAKSINVSGFDFSSLYGPKGNWNGGLYKMFGECKSLTEIVGAETWTNTGKIVELNS
-664 IDITKWDMSKV
+664 TFIDCEKLVTLNVSKWDTSGVTAMSNAFNGCKSLAELDVSKWDVSSCEGYINTFKDCESVKVLDISKWDM
-675 TKSNAMFSYCKS
+675 TKATPSASQNMFNGCKS
-687 FTDLT
+687 LE
-692 LPKSLTVIG
+692 SLTFPTSVNWL
-701 SYFAGNCPKLT
+701 ATRMAANCPKLT
-712 TITFNHPA
+712 TIEFLSTDASISQRPTA
-720 GTEIQ
+720 GA
-725 FSSEAFYIYN
+725 SLGAFYVAPDAGVTVPVTTFIITHGSGMAQLKDASIYN
-735 NDKAE
+735 LADDNRCLPLDLPVQ
-740 SEAGYIEYTPVN
+740 SE
-752 PLGTKVVTSN
+752 
-762 AQVLEYDWTSD
+762 
-773 HRGYVVEIKTVEGGT
+773 T
-788 LTGTPLATYNGRKA
+788 LTYTGSEQSPSWNNFDATKMTVSGTTTA
-802 VVAINGKTIT
+802 VN
-812 FADTAEEAYAYDGA
+812 ADTY
-826 TVQYSQGDTA
+826 TA
-836 KTVTL
+836 KF
-841 DKNTKTWV
+841 
-849 MPVVDDK
+849 
-856 VTEADVVVTPKWK
+856 TPK
-869 VTALPML
+869 T
-876 AKEDTWQYNGTD
+876 
-888 TNGDPT
+888 
-894 TPIDYDL
+894 
-901 LETINIVNKY
+901 
-911 TPAAGETSW
+911 
-920 DASANQTV
+920 
-928 DGVEYKGKVTV
+928 
-939 YLSADKKTLTISG
+939 
-952 NGYGKVFANPDSM
+952 GYA
-965 WAFTKAYD
+965 W
-973 GMAALKKINGA
+973 
-984 NVLDTQLVVNAGGM
+984 
-998 FAQNRMLESVDVSNW
+998 
-1013 NTGNIQ
+1013 
-1019 NTSAAGGYYGMFM
+1019 
-1032 NCAKLKSLNV
+1032 
-1042 SNWNTKSVTEMSRM
+1042 
-1056 FSGCSLLSTIDVSK
+1056 
-1070 WNTSSCVYMNDMFY
+1070 
-1084 GAGISQIDMTGW
+1084 
-1096 NTGNLKYTYNMFKE
+1096 
-1110 CANLTGIDLSTWD
+1110 
-1123 ESIVNSA
+1123 
-1130 YDMFRDCKALTSVN
+1130 
-1144 LNGWNLSNLEDGTTD
+1144 EDGTT
-1159 SRKGSAG
+1159 
-1166 MFSGCTALTEL
+1166 
-1177 NIPAS
+1177 
-1182 LKVFGQNFA
+1182 
-1191 ANCTS
+1191 
-1196 LNKITFL
+1196 
-1203 HDAGTVLTFPTAG
+1203 G
-1216 ATYGAFYVD
+1216 A
-1225 PAMRTTQIVGQNT
+1225 
-1238 SAKAYSWVKDQR
+1238 K
-1250 AAIPTLAAQ
+1250 
-1259 KTWYKGT
+1259 
-1266 TAKSAITGIEIVD
+1266 
-1279 SYSGASTE
+1279 
-1287 SWDASAAQ
+1287 
-1295 DGSVKAYINGTKLI
+1295 
-1309 VAGNGYGKVLANA
+1309 
-1322 DSTSAFNAFTNV
+1322 
-1334 TSFTGLNK
+1334 
-1342 LDTSNVT
+1342 
-1349 NMQTMFNNLDNI
+1349 
-1361 QTLDLSSFNTS
+1361 
-1372 KVTNFYS
+1372 
-1379 IFGGNH
+1379 
-1385 KLTTLN
+1385 
-1391 LTGWDTSAAKDMGQ
+1391 
-1405 MFYVCNALTT
+1405 
-1415 INGLS
+1415 
-1420 SFNTANVTD
+1420 
-1429 MSGMFHGCKAMTSLD
+1429 
-1444 LSNFNTAKVKTLSM
+1444 
-1458 MFYQCSN
+1458 
-1465 LETVKLTSFDT
+1465 
-1476 SAVTNMSA
+1476 
-1484 AFDGC
+1484 
-1489 HKLQEITLG
+1489 
-1498 KDFKFVGTD
+1498 
-1507 GYLPTPSSTYI
+1507 
-1518 PQADGN
+1518 
-1524 WYVKGLTKHYT
+1524 
-1535 PAELAAVTRV
+1535 
-1545 RAVTYS
+1545 
-1551 AIPGTDPGTGGG
+1551 
-1563 SGGGGGTLE
+1563 
-1572 GEVRWPVQS
+1572 
-1581 GALTYNGNAQSPSW
+1581 
-1595 SGYASTK
+1595 
-1602 MTIGGTTSGTNAGTY
+1602 
-1617 TATFTPKD
+1617 
-1625 GYCWPDGTADTVS
+1625 S

-1663 TTGTITVARAGD
+1663 TTGTITVTRAGD

-1691 VNGNKITVTKKD
+1691 VNGNKITVTKKG

-1764 IGNEIE
+1764 TGNEIE

-1793 KLILAGNG
+1793 KLILAGNR

-1859 KVTKFYSIFG
+1859 KVTNFYSIFG

-1960 FDTSNVTSL
+1960 FDTSNVTNL
-1969 YAMFQYCYKLKAA
+1969 YAMFQYCSKLKTV

-1988 TAKVTNMRS
+1988 TAKVTTMRS
-1997 MFGSCKAVESLDLSS
+1997 MFGNCKAVESLDLSS

-2132 SCNGTWLLMKDV
+2132 SCNGTWLLMKDI

-2152 GDINE
+2152 SNVNDYAN
-2157 YESSDIHAYLNNT
+2157 STIHSYLNST
-2170 FLNLFDSNIQD
+2170 YLNLFDANIRD

-2216 YELGWTTSD
+2216 YEVGWTTSD
-2225 SQHFPVDGA
+2225 DRTLPMDGA
-2234 KLAYF
+2234 KLDYF
-2239 ESGTGTSANN
+2239 ESGTGTYANS
-2249 KRIANFGGSAASWLL
+2249 KRIANFNGAAANWGL
-2264 RSPYTALDNGVW
+2264 RSPLTSVTGSVWGVYSDGG
-2276 VVSTGGDHS
+2276 STYFSAANSRD
-2285 GGRAS
+2285 GGR
-2290 GSYGIRP
+2290 GVRP

-2367 EAGTYTVTFT
+2367 KAGTYTVTFT

-2386 GTAEDKNVQWT
+2386 GTAEDKDVQWK
-2397 MESGAPMLAAGNTWY
+2397 MESGAPMLAASSSWY
-2412 KSSVRRGLFTK
+2412 KGSVLMSKFTK

-2434 TIVEHWNADVDNS
+2434 TIVEQWNADVDNS

-2452 YITGSSG
+2452 YITGSSD

-2480 YLFGHEHGDVK
+2480 YLFSSEF
-2491 PNLAFSAVTN
+2491 AFDFPKKGAFAAVTD
-2501 IAGMGLLDTSKVT
+2501 ITGIELLDTSKAT
-2514 TMNSMFDCCSALTA
+2514 HMSNMFI
-2528 LDVSGFDTSSV
+2528 G
-2539 TNMAG
+2539 
-2544 MFGSCSALT
+2544 
-2553 ALDVSGFD
+2553 
-2561 TSKVTSMNSMFY
+2561 
-2573 CCSSL
+2573 CSSL
-2578 TTLDVS
+2578 TS
-2584 KLNTA
+2584 
-2589 KVEGMSDMF
+2589 
-2598 FGCRKLTALDVSG
+2598 LDVSG

-2640 SSVTSMASMFQGCTA
+2640 SSVTTMSSMFGWCKALTS
-2655 MTALD
+2655 LD
-2660 LSGFDTSKV
+2660 LSGFDTSSVKE
-2669 TTMNSMFSGCSKLTS
+2669 MYG
-2684 LDVSG
+2684 
-2689 FDTSRATNMSD
+2689 
-2700 MFYYCIKLQAV
+2700 MFY
-2711 TLGKDFKFVGTD
+2711 
-2723 SYLPTPSAT
+2723 
-2732 YISGADGKWY
+2732 
-2742 DSDTRTGYT
+2742 
-2751 PSGLAS
+2751 
-2757 VTRNAPVTYVAV
+2757 
-2769 KPGPMLAERM
+2769 M
-2779 SWYKSTK
+2779 
-2786 VTDKRLFK
+2786 
-2794 TIAIINSGKPSGTIV
+2794 
-2809 EQWNADVDNSGSI
+2809 
-2822 KAYITGSSGSYTLT
+2822 
-2836 IAGDGSGS
+2836 
-2844 IMANPDSN
+2844 
-2852 YAFSNTGV
+2852 
-2860 VSFSNVTSFTGTKLL
+2860 
-2875 NTSRV
+2875 
-2880 TDMSYMFNDCSAL
+2880 CSAL

-2900 FDTSRVT
+2900 FDTSKIT
-2907 DMRSMFYN
+2907 NMRAMFSN
-2915 CTQLKSLDV
+2915 CS
-2924 SGFDTSRVTDM
+2924 
-2935 GYMFLCC
+2935 
-2942 SALTSLDVSG
+2942 
-2952 FDTSRVTSM
+2952 
-2961 VGMFGWCKA
+2961 A

-2984 TTMDNMFRDCTKLK
+2984 TTMDNMFSNCTKLK
-2998 SVTLGKAFKF
+2998 SVTLGKDFKF

-3015 PTPSSTYITGADG
+3015 PTPSSTYISGADG

-3041 EALASVERTKAVTYS
+3041 EALASVERTEAVTYS
-3056 AVKLERIGGLDV
+3056 AVPNAKILSGMWKFNKGLGLSRYDINA
-3068 GESVFLNVDG
+3068 NVPFKSAGKTFSSIYVPSKTANLCFDG
-3078 KRMEFIVVNQGNP
+3078 KNTYLE
-3091 DTSIYDDSC
+3091 
-3100 NGTWLLMKDIY
+3100 GT
-3111 EKRQWHSANVNN
+3111 
-3123 LENSTIHSYLNSTF
+3123 
-3137 LNLFDSNI
+3137 
-3145 QKAIKQVKLP
+3145 
-3155 YRKNGGSGGTD
+3155 
-3166 QSGANGLSCKVF
+3166 
-3178 LLSGY
+3178 
-3183 EVGWTTSDNQYF
+3183 GWTDAAYRLISFNGPQVVSEDFYNWF
-3195 PVDGAKLAYFESGTG
+3195 VENAKPVVTLEGKWKFNETLTFDTKVEATEISYTINGGTG
-3210 TSANNKRIANFG
+3210 TILYTSYNESGKWPGWKLGVSANIVADVWVYGDTGSDLIPLGWRDESYRTIAFNGTQYVTKAFYDWFIANAKPWSEDDSG
-3222 GSAAYWWLRSPDNNT
+3222 AAE
-3237 TFNLWCVQPGG
+3237 
-3248 SKSVSN
+3248 K
-3254 ARGSFGIRPALV
+3254 I
-3266 LPSTVTVDNDR
+3266 
-3277 NVGGSTG
+3277 
-3284 GGGGD
+3284 
-3289 IPADLNLAVPKQSGT
+3289 AVPKQSGT

-3318 YDASKMTMGGTTTG
+3318 YDASKMTMGGTTSG

-3342 ALNDGFKWADGTTG
+3342 TPKDGFKWADGTTG

-3364 GKATGS
+3364 GKTTGS

-3420 TKVGDGTATIIIKV
+3420 TKVGDGTATITVKV

-3472 ITKIQLKDS
+3472 ITKIQIKDS

-3565 SMDVS
+3565 ALDVS

-3623 GWNTAKVTSMYQVF
+3623 GWNTAKVTNMYQVF

-3642 LAALDLSGWNTTN
+3642 LAALDLSGWNTIN

-3662 FLDCTSLTSVGDISG
+3662 FLDCTSLTSVGDLSG

-3767 FQSCKKL
+3767 FQNCKKL

-3844 GLIFNSCFKLTG
+3844 GWIFNSCFKLTG

-3892 KVTDMNNIFGGYE
+3892 KVTDMNNIFGGYK
-3905 HEQLEEG
+3905 HEQLEES
-3912 EIAGA
+3912 EIAGE

-3964 ELAGLSRTEAVTYVA
+3964 ELAGLNRTEAVTYVA

>member
-1 MPKSIGRKGII
+1 MPKSIGKRWV
-12 AIVLALIAVIGVASL
+12 AILIAVLLLVVSAVTM

-45 SADGYKLTRT
+45 SADGYTLKRT
-55 APEGPFCAGEEVTA
+55 APEGPFCAGEDVTA
-69 TLKESNTGDDDVNS
+69 TLKESNTGEDAINS
-83 IISMKA
+83 VISMKA

-109 AKLSIDGADISYKVS
+109 AKLSIDGTDISYKVS

-178 GFSKEY
+178 GFSETY
-184 SRTDLNAAG
+184 DRTQLNASKE
-193 DLDYSV
+193 LDYSV
-199 KVGWAASSIEAQNGK
+199 RVGWAASSIEAQNGK
-214 ALMGYLTDKNSSG
+214 ALMGYLTEKDAVSG
-227 KFGIEFELAFNYTE
+227 KFGIQFEYAFNYNT
-241 SPMKDFSSR
+241 SPMKDFASK
-250 TGAKWSYYKGAV
+250 TDAKWSYYKDKA

-267 VEGMTTIGDYA
+267 VEGMTSIGDYA
-278 FPDFSAVKSVSFP
+278 FPDFELVTSLSLPESLVSVGKWSFDNISIPTLTLPAALTNFDTMSFGHINELTEITFNQAAKTDISFP
-291 TTVKTIGISAFDAS
+291 T
-305 GLTGTVTIPATVKE
+305 
-319 IKSLAFGNLPN
+319 
-330 AKTFT
+330 
-335 FGHTTDSL
+335 
-343 TLPDNTAA
+343 A
-351 GKRNTGAF
+351 GSTTGAF
-359 YVPTHVDTT
+359 YVDPYVPTKIVGE
-368 VNTTVEAIMYGYKWH
+368 NPIAQ
-383 DGYDNRRLVPTLNA
+383 GYDWITDQRRVAPVI
-397 QDTWFRT
+397 RS
-404 YTSGSNYTAKLDED
+404 YNYTWSGDRMSQPLDATTLTPDDDSNVDFHTAENRAKIKSVVFQDASGYYAIPDMKPGDAGGLVEKNNNMWD
-418 VLETI
+418 VSAAQNKSVIAWLKDDGTLIIAGDGVKVMANADSDWLFGDMANIETI
-423 TFADYHMPVTGET
+423 DATLYDT
-436 SWDAS
+436 S
-441 DPSVPGTVTAF
+441 
-452 LSADKK
+452 
-458 SLILAGNGYGL
+458 
-469 IFANEDS
+469 
-476 SGAFGNLTALKTVSN
+476 
-491 TDLLDTRNATT
+491 NATT
-502 MADMFN
+502 MEYWHAFAEPDLRQNEGDWSGDPLPMEVPQRGTKQIVGIQDWDVSKVTSTMDMFYN
-508 FDKKLA
+508 A
-514 NISVT
+514 NRLTSLNLGSWNTKSLKTPNGMFHGCSALTTLDVSGWNTSNVT
-519 TWNVSKVT
+519 TLQSIFSHCRGLTALDVAGWDVQKVT
-527 DMSNMFYCCDSLP
+527 DMSFAFSDCGAPVL
-540 SIDLKPNTC
+540 DLHTWKTN
-549 TAKDGSG
+549 S
-556 QYTAW
+556 
-561 NTASLKNTSGMFMD
+561 
-575 YGGENH
+575 
-581 ALTTVNTTGWNTS
+581 LTTLEKAFAGAGANTINVTGWNTS
-594 KLEDTSYMF
+594 KVITMDSAFENTASLGSLDLSTWDTSGVGRGTESDGTVFGTGAFNNMF
-603 MECRGLTA
+603 FRSGAKSINVSGFDFSSLYGPKGNWNGGLYKMFGECKSLTEIVGA
-611 VKGIESW
+611 ETWTNTGKIVELNSTFIDCEKLVTLNVSKWDTSGVTAMSNAFNGCKSLAELDVSKW
-618 NVSSLKDAH
+618 NVSSCEGYINTFKD
-627 NMFQDCQSLQT
+627 C
-638 INVSN
+638 
-643 WNTASLE
+643 E
-650 NTSVMFSSCHSLRS
+650 SVKVL
-664 IDITKWDMSKV
+664 DISKWDM
-675 TKSNAMFSYCKS
+675 TKATPSASQNMFNGCKS
-687 FTDLT
+687 LE
-692 LPKSLTVIG
+692 SLTFPTSVNWL
-701 SYFAGNCPKLT
+701 ATRMAANCPKLT
-712 TITFNHPA
+712 TIEFLST
-720 GTEIQ
+720 
-725 FSSEAFYIYN
+725 
-735 NDKAE
+735 
-740 SEAGYIEYTPVN
+740 
-752 PLGTKVVTSN
+752 
-762 AQVLEYDWTSD
+762 
-773 HRGYVVEIKTVEGGT
+773 
-788 LTGTPLATYNGRKA
+788 
-802 VVAINGKTIT
+802 
-812 FADTAEEAYAYDGA
+812 
-826 TVQYSQGDTA
+826 
-836 KTVTL
+836 
-841 DKNTKTWV
+841 
-849 MPVVDDK
+849 
-856 VTEADVVVTPKWK
+856 
-869 VTALPML
+869 
-876 AKEDTWQYNGTD
+876 
-888 TNGDPT
+888 
-894 TPIDYDL
+894 
-901 LETINIVNKY
+901 
-911 TPAAGETSW
+911 
-920 DASANQTV
+920 DAS
-928 DGVEYKGKVTV
+928 
-939 YLSADKKTLTISG
+939 
-952 NGYGKVFANPDSM
+952 
-965 WAFTKAYD
+965 
-973 GMAALKKINGA
+973 
-984 NVLDTQLVVNAGGM
+984 
-998 FAQNRMLESVDVSNW
+998 
-1013 NTGNIQ
+1013 
-1019 NTSAAGGYYGMFM
+1019 
-1032 NCAKLKSLNV
+1032 
-1042 SNWNTKSVTEMSRM
+1042 
-1056 FSGCSLLSTIDVSK
+1056 
-1070 WNTSSCVYMNDMFY
+1070 
-1084 GAGISQIDMTGW
+1084 ISQ
-1096 NTGNLKYTYNMFKE
+1096 
-1110 CANLTGIDLSTWD
+1110 
-1123 ESIVNSA
+1123 
-1130 YDMFRDCKALTSVN
+1130 R
-1144 LNGWNLSNLEDGTTD
+1144 
-1159 SRKGSAG
+1159 
-1166 MFSGCTALTEL
+1166 
-1177 NIPAS
+1177 
-1182 LKVFGQNFA
+1182 
-1191 ANCTS
+1191 
-1196 LNKITFL
+1196 
-1203 HDAGTVLTFPTAG
+1203 PTAG
-1216 ATYGAFYVD
+1216 ASLGAFYVAPD
-1225 PAMRTTQIVGQNT
+1225 AGVTVPVTTFIITHG
-1238 SAKAYSWVKDQR
+1238 SGM
-1250 AAIPTLAAQ
+1250 AQ
-1259 KTWYKGT
+1259 LK
-1266 TAKSAITGIEIVD
+1266 
-1279 SYSGASTE
+1279 
-1287 SWDASAAQ
+1287 DASI
-1295 DGSVKAYINGTKLI
+1295 YN
-1309 VAGNGYGKVLANA
+1309 LA
-1322 DSTSAFNAFTNV
+1322 D
-1334 TSFTGLNK
+1334 
-1342 LDTSNVT
+1342 
-1349 NMQTMFNNLDNI
+1349 DNRCLP
-1361 QTLDLSSFNTS
+1361 LDL
-1372 KVTNFYS
+1372 
-1379 IFGGNH
+1379 
-1385 KLTTLN
+1385 
-1391 LTGWDTSAAKDMGQ
+1391 
-1405 MFYVCNALTT
+1405 
-1415 INGLS
+1415 
-1420 SFNTANVTD
+1420 
-1429 MSGMFHGCKAMTSLD
+1429 
-1444 LSNFNTAKVKTLSM
+1444 
-1458 MFYQCSN
+1458 
-1465 LETVKLTSFDT
+1465 
-1476 SAVTNMSA
+1476 
-1484 AFDGC
+1484 
-1489 HKLQEITLG
+1489 
-1498 KDFKFVGTD
+1498 
-1507 GYLPTPSSTYI
+1507 
-1518 PQADGN
+1518 
-1524 WYVKGLTKHYT
+1524 
-1535 PAELAAVTRV
+1535 
-1545 RAVTYS
+1545 
-1551 AIPGTDPGTGGG
+1551 
-1563 SGGGGGTLE
+1563 
-1572 GEVRWPVQS
+1572 PVQS
-1581 GALTYNGNAQSPSW
+1581 ETLTYTGSEQSPTWKNYDS
-1595 SGYASTK
+1595 SK
-1602 MTIGGTTSGTNAGTY
+1602 MTISGTTTAVNADTY
-1617 TATFTPKD
+1617 TAKFTPKT
-1625 GYCWPDGTADTVS
+1625 GYAWGDGTTGAKS

-1663 TTGTITVARAGD
+1663 TTGTITVTRAGD

-1691 VNGNKITVTKKD
+1691 VNGNKITVTKKG

-1764 IGNEIE
+1764 TGNEIE

-1859 KVTKFYSIFG
+1859 KVTNFYSIFG

-1960 FDTSNVTSL
+1960 FDTSNVTNL

-1982 DLSSFN
+1982 DLTSFN

-2095 TVGGLDVGESV
+2095 IGGLDVGESV

-2132 SCNGTWLLMKDV
+2132 SCNGTWLLMKDI
-2144 YENRQWHS
+2144 YEKRQWQSSNVNDYANSTIHS
-2152 GDINE
+2152 
-2157 YESSDIHAYLNNT
+2157 YLNST
-2170 FLNLFDSNIQD
+2170 YLNLFDANIRD

-2201 SGANGLSAKIFLLSG
+2201 SGANGLPAKIFLLSG
-2216 YELGWTTSD
+2216 YEVGWTTSD
-2225 SQHFPVDGA
+2225 SSYFPVDGA
-2234 KLAYF
+2234 KLDYF
-2239 ESGTGTSANN
+2239 TASSDGNS
-2249 KRIANFGGSAASWLL
+2249 KRIANFNGSAANWWL
-2264 RSPYTALDNGVW
+2264 RSPKTNRNGSVWFIYPSGNRGDGDAL
-2276 VVSTGGDHS
+2276 SP
-2285 GGRAS
+2285 
-2290 GSYGIRP
+2290 YGIRP

-2303 TVTVDNDRNVGG
+2303 TITVDNDRNVGG

-2367 EAGTYTVTFT
+2367 KAGTYTATFT

-2386 GTAEDKNVQWT
+2386 GTAEDKDVQWT
-2397 MESGAPMLAAGNTWY
+2397 MESGAPMLAEDSSWY
-2412 KSSVRRGLFTK
+2412 KSSVSRKKFTK

-2434 TIVEHWNADVDNS
+2434 TIVEQWNADVDNS

-2473 MANPDST
+2473 MANPSSG
-2480 YLFGHEHGDVK
+2480 YLFGGDHELEGIRFAVVK
-2491 PNLAFSAVTN
+2491 D
-2501 IAGMGLLDTSKVT
+2501 IAGLELLDTSKVT
-2514 TMNSMFDCCSALTA
+2514 
-2528 LDVSGFDTSSV
+2528 
-2539 TNMAG
+2539 NM
-2544 MFGSCSALT
+2544 
-2553 ALDVSGFD
+2553 
-2561 TSKVTSMNSMFY
+2561 
-2573 CCSSL
+2573 
-2578 TTLDVS
+2578 
-2584 KLNTA
+2584 
-2589 KVEGMSDMF
+2589 
-2598 FGCRKLTALDVSG
+2598 R
-2611 FDTSSVTDMYG
+2611 
-2622 MFYDCSALTS
+2622 
-2632 LDLSGFDT
+2632 
-2640 SSVTSMASMFQGCTA
+2640 
-2655 MTALD
+2655 
-2660 LSGFDTSKV
+2660 
-2669 TTMNSMFSGCSKLTS
+2669 
-2684 LDVSG
+2684 
-2689 FDTSRATNMSD
+2689 
-2700 MFYYCIKLQAV
+2700 
-2711 TLGKDFKFVGTD
+2711 
-2723 SYLPTPSAT
+2723 
-2732 YISGADGKWY
+2732 
-2742 DSDTRTGYT
+2742 
-2751 PSGLAS
+2751 
-2757 VTRNAPVTYVAV
+2757 
-2769 KPGPMLAERM
+2769 
-2779 SWYKSTK
+2779 
-2786 VTDKRLFK
+2786 
-2794 TIAIINSGKPSGTIV
+2794 
-2809 EQWNADVDNSGSI
+2809 
-2822 KAYITGSSGSYTLT
+2822 
-2836 IAGDGSGS
+2836 
-2844 IMANPDSN
+2844 
-2852 YAFSNTGV
+2852 
-2860 VSFSNVTSFTGTKLL
+2860 
-2875 NTSRV
+2875 
-2880 TDMSYMFNDCSAL
+2880 YMFNGCS
-2893 TSLDVSG
+2893 
-2900 FDTSRVT
+2900 
-2907 DMRSMFYN
+2907 
-2915 CTQLKSLDV
+2915 
-2924 SGFDTSRVTDM
+2924 
-2935 GYMFLCC
+2935 
-2942 SALTSLDVSG
+2942 
-2952 FDTSRVTSM
+2952 
-2961 VGMFGWCKA
+2961 A

-2984 TTMDNMFRDCTKLK
+2984 TYMDNMFTGCSALTTLDVSGFDTSRVTDMGSMFYGCSVLTSLDLSGFDTSQVTNMSSMFEYCTKLK
-2998 SVTLGKAFKF
+2998 SVTLGKDFKF

-3015 PTPSSTYITGADG
+3015 YTPSSTYISGADG

-3041 EALASVERTKAVTYS
+3041 EALAAVERTEAVTYS
-3056 AVKLERIGGLDV
+3056 AVPNAKILSGMWKFNVKPAECPGNFEGIYFTSNGVAYSMIGRYNFSSPGQEPCKYYTMWYAYAKTTKGENRVLYDYSWDSSAYRLISFSGPQVVTEEFYNWFVENAKPVVTLEGKWKFNETLTFDTEVQATEITYTMDGFTGVILETEYAESGKWPGWKLAVDYNVFSDMYVYGDTDSGLTPLGWRD
-3068 GESVFLNVDG
+3068 ESYRTIAF
-3078 KRMEFIVVNQGNP
+3078 
-3091 DTSIYDDSC
+3091 
-3100 NGTWLLMKDIY
+3100 NGTQYVTKDFYDWFI
-3111 EKRQWHSANVNN
+3111 ANAKPWS
-3123 LENSTIHSYLNSTF
+3123 E
-3137 LNLFDSNI
+3137 DE
-3145 QKAIKQVKLP
+3145 
-3155 YRKNGGSGGTD
+3155 
-3166 QSGANGLSCKVF
+3166 SGAAEK
-3178 LLSGY
+3178 
-3183 EVGWTTSDNQYF
+3183 
-3195 PVDGAKLAYFESGTG
+3195 
-3210 TSANNKRIANFG
+3210 I
-3222 GSAAYWWLRSPDNNT
+3222 
-3237 TFNLWCVQPGG
+3237 
-3248 SKSVSN
+3248 
-3254 ARGSFGIRPALV
+3254 
-3266 LPSTVTVDNDR
+3266 
-3277 NVGGSTG
+3277 
-3284 GGGGD
+3284 
-3289 IPADLNLAVPKQSGT
+3289 AVPKQSGT
-3304 LTYTGSAQSPSWSN
+3304 LTYNGSAQSPSWSS
-3318 YDASKMTMGGTTTG
+3318 YDASKMTIGGTTTG

-3377 LSIDKNSTTDTL
+3377 LNIDKNSTTDTL

-3420 TKVGDGTATIIIKV
+3420 TKVGDGTATITIKV
-3434 AADTNYKEASKTCSV
+3434 AADANYKEASKTCSV

-3472 ITKIQLKDS
+3472 ITKIQIKDS
-3481 YTPSGTPAE
+3481 YTPSGTAAE

-3565 SMDVS
+3565 ALDVS

-3642 LAALDLSGWNTTN
+3642 LAALDLSGWNTIN

-3662 FLDCTSLTSVGDISG
+3662 FLDCTSLTSVGDLSS

-3726 VSGFDT
+3726 VSSFDTAKTTNLAAMFSGCVSLTSLDVSKFNTAAVTNMNAMFFNCSALTTLDVSSFDT

-3782 WDTSKVTNMREMFCQ
+3782 WDTAKVTNMREMFCQ

-3912 EIAGA
+3912 EIAGE

-3950 DGKWYAGSTGYTPA
+3950 DGKWYVGSTGYTPA
-3964 ELAGLSRTEAVTYVA
+3964 ELAGLNRTEAVTYVA

>member
-45 SADGYKLTRT
+45 SADGYELTRT

-618 NVSSLKDAH
+618 NVSGLKDAH

-826 TVQYSQGDTA
+826 TVQYSQGGTA

-965 WAFTKAYD
+965 WAMTKSYD

-984 NVLDTQLVVNAGGM
+984 NVLDTQMVVNAGGM

-1056 FSGCSLLSTIDVSK
+1056 FSGCSLLNTIDVSK

-1123 ESIVNSA
+1123 ESVVNSA

-1309 VAGNGYGKVLANA
+1309 IAGNGYGKVLANA

-1518 PQADGN
+1518 SGADGK
-1524 WYVKGLTKHYT
+1524 WYDTNTGIGYT
-1535 PAELAAVTRV
+1535 PEALAAVERTE
-1545 RAVTYS
+1545 AVTYS
-1551 AIPGTDPGTGGG
+1551 AVPNAKILSGMWKFNVKPAECPGNFEGIYFTSNGVAYSMIGRYNFSSAGQESYKYYTMWYAYAKTTKGENRVLCDYSWDSSAYRLISFNGPQVVTEEFYNWFVENAKPVV
-1563 SGGGGGTLE
+1563 TLE
-1572 GEVRWPVQS
+1572 GKWKFNETLTFDTEVEATEISYTINGGTGTILYTKYDESGKFQGWKLGVASNIVADVWVYGDTGSVLTPLGWRDESYRTIAFNGTQYVTKDFYDWFIANAKPWSEDDSGAAEKVAVPKQS
-1581 GALTYNGNAQSPSW
+1581 GTLTYNGNAQSPSW
-1595 SGYASTK
+1595 
-1602 MTIGGTTSGTNAGTY
+1602 N
-1617 TATFTPKD
+1617 
-1625 GYCWPDGTADTVS
+1625 
-1638 VTWKIGKAAGSL
+1638 
-1650 FVTPTEMTIALND
+1650 
-1663 TTGTITVARAGD
+1663 
-1675 GAITA
+1675 
-1680 TSDKTSVATVE
+1680 
-1691 VNGNKITVTKKD
+1691 
-1703 AGTANITVKVAE
+1703 
-1715 GTNHKA
+1715 
-1721 PAGKTVVVTCK
+1721 
-1732 TTPELNAKNTWYTG
+1732 
-1746 STAKSAI
+1746 
-1753 TEIELKDSYTA
+1753 
-1764 IGNEIE
+1764 
-1770 SWDASAAQNKT
+1770 
-1781 VMAYVVEGTNGK
+1781 
-1793 KLILAGNG
+1793 
-1801 SGKIVANAD
+1801 
-1810 STSAFNG
+1810 
-1817 FTALTAFTG
+1817 
-1826 LNKLDTSNVTNMQ
+1826 
-1839 TMFNN
+1839 
-1844 LDNIQTLDLSSFNTS
+1844 
-1859 KVTKFYSIFG
+1859 
-1869 GNDKLTTLNLTG
+1869 
-1881 WDTSAAKDMGQMF
+1881 
-1894 YVCNALTTI
+1894 
-1903 NGLSSFNTA
+1903 
-1912 NVTDMSGMFHGC
+1912 
-1924 KAMTSLDLSNFN
+1924 
-1936 TAKVKTLSMMFY
+1936 
-1948 QCSNLETVKLTS
+1948 
-1960 FDTSNVTSL
+1960 
-1969 YAMFQYCYKLKAA
+1969 
-1982 DLSSFN
+1982 
-1988 TAKVTNMRS
+1988 
-1997 MFGSCKAVESLDLSS
+1997 
-2012 FDTSAVTNMSAAF
+2012 
-2025 DGCQTLQTVTLGKDF
+2025 
-2040 KFVGTDGYLPAPS
+2040 
-2053 ATYISGADGNW
+2053 
-2064 YVAGTDTGYT
+2064 
-2074 PTELAAVTRVRNVT
+2074 
-2088 YSAVKPE
+2088 
-2095 TVGGLDVGESV
+2095 
-2106 FLNVDGKRMEFIVV
+2106 
-2120 NQGNPDTSIYDD
+2120 
-2132 SCNGTWLLMKDV
+2132 
-2144 YENRQWHS
+2144 
-2152 GDINE
+2152 
-2157 YESSDIHAYLNNT
+2157 
-2170 FLNLFDSNIQD
+2170 
-2181 AIKQVK
+2181 
-2187 LPYRKNGGSGGTDQ
+2187 
-2201 SGANGLSAKIFLLSG
+2201 
-2216 YELGWTTSD
+2216 
-2225 SQHFPVDGA
+2225 
-2234 KLAYF
+2234 
-2239 ESGTGTSANN
+2239 
-2249 KRIANFGGSAASWLL
+2249 
-2264 RSPYTALDNGVW
+2264 
-2276 VVSTGGDHS
+2276 
-2285 GGRAS
+2285 
-2290 GSYGIRP
+2290 
-2297 ALVLPS
+2297 
-2303 TVTVDNDRNVGG
+2303 
-2315 STGGGGGDIPADL
+2315 
-2328 NLAVPEQVGTLT
+2328 
-2340 ANGSEQSPTWKNYDS
+2340 
-2355 SKMTISGTTSAV
+2355 
-2367 EAGTYTVTFT
+2367 
-2377 LNDGYAWFD
+2377 
-2386 GTAEDKNVQWT
+2386 
-2397 MESGAPMLAAGNTWY
+2397 
-2412 KSSVRRGLFTK
+2412 
-2423 IELIDSGTPSG
+2423 
-2434 TIVEHWNADVDNS
+2434 
-2447 GSIKA
+2447 
-2452 YITGSSG
+2452 
-2459 DYTLTIAGNGSGSI
+2459 
-2473 MANPDST
+2473 
-2480 YLFGHEHGDVK
+2480 
-2491 PNLAFSAVTN
+2491 
-2501 IAGMGLLDTSKVT
+2501 
-2514 TMNSMFDCCSALTA
+2514 
-2528 LDVSGFDTSSV
+2528 
-2539 TNMAG
+2539 
-2544 MFGSCSALT
+2544 
-2553 ALDVSGFD
+2553 
-2561 TSKVTSMNSMFY
+2561 
-2573 CCSSL
+2573 
-2578 TTLDVS
+2578 
-2584 KLNTA
+2584 
-2589 KVEGMSDMF
+2589 
-2598 FGCRKLTALDVSG
+2598 
-2611 FDTSSVTDMYG
+2611 
-2622 MFYDCSALTS
+2622 
-2632 LDLSGFDT
+2632 
-2640 SSVTSMASMFQGCTA
+2640 
-2655 MTALD
+2655 
-2660 LSGFDTSKV
+2660 
-2669 TTMNSMFSGCSKLTS
+2669 
-2684 LDVSG
+2684 
-2689 FDTSRATNMSD
+2689 
-2700 MFYYCIKLQAV
+2700 
-2711 TLGKDFKFVGTD
+2711 
-2723 SYLPTPSAT
+2723 
-2732 YISGADGKWY
+2732 
-2742 DSDTRTGYT
+2742 
-2751 PSGLAS
+2751 
-2757 VTRNAPVTYVAV
+2757 
-2769 KPGPMLAERM
+2769 
-2779 SWYKSTK
+2779 
-2786 VTDKRLFK
+2786 
-2794 TIAIINSGKPSGTIV
+2794 
-2809 EQWNADVDNSGSI
+2809 
-2822 KAYITGSSGSYTLT
+2822 
-2836 IAGDGSGS
+2836 
-2844 IMANPDSN
+2844 
-2852 YAFSNTGV
+2852 
-2860 VSFSNVTSFTGTKLL
+2860 
-2875 NTSRV
+2875 
-2880 TDMSYMFNDCSAL
+2880 
-2893 TSLDVSG
+2893 
-2900 FDTSRVT
+2900 
-2907 DMRSMFYN
+2907 
-2915 CTQLKSLDV
+2915 
-2924 SGFDTSRVTDM
+2924 
-2935 GYMFLCC
+2935 
-2942 SALTSLDVSG
+2942 
-2952 FDTSRVTSM
+2952 
-2961 VGMFGWCKA
+2961 
-2970 LTSLDLSGFDTSKV
+2970 
-2984 TTMDNMFRDCTKLK
+2984 
-2998 SVTLGKAFKF
+2998 
-3008 VGTDGYL
+3008 
-3015 PTPSSTYITGADG
+3015 
-3028 KWYDTNTGTGYTP
+3028 
-3041 EALASVERTKAVTYS
+3041 
-3056 AVKLERIGGLDV
+3056 
-3068 GESVFLNVDG
+3068 
-3078 KRMEFIVVNQGNP
+3078 
-3091 DTSIYDDSC
+3091 
-3100 NGTWLLMKDIY
+3100 
-3111 EKRQWHSANVNN
+3111 
-3123 LENSTIHSYLNSTF
+3123 
-3137 LNLFDSNI
+3137 
-3145 QKAIKQVKLP
+3145 
-3155 YRKNGGSGGTD
+3155 
-3166 QSGANGLSCKVF
+3166 
-3178 LLSGY
+3178 
-3183 EVGWTTSDNQYF
+3183 
-3195 PVDGAKLAYFESGTG
+3195 
-3210 TSANNKRIANFG
+3210 
-3222 GSAAYWWLRSPDNNT
+3222 
-3237 TFNLWCVQPGG
+3237 
-3248 SKSVSN
+3248 
-3254 ARGSFGIRPALV
+3254 
-3266 LPSTVTVDNDR
+3266 
-3277 NVGGSTG
+3277 
-3284 GGGGD
+3284 
-3289 IPADLNLAVPKQSGT
+3289 
-3304 LTYTGSAQSPSWSN
+3304 N
-3318 YDASKMTMGGTTTG
+3318 YDASKMTMGGTTSG

-3342 ALNDGFKWADGTTG
+3342 TPKDGFKWADGTTG

-3364 GKATGS
+3364 GKTTGS
-3370 VSFSKDS
+3370 MSFSKDS

-3420 TKVGDGTATIIIKV
+3420 TKVGDGTATITVKV
-3434 AADTNYKEASKTCSV
+3434 AADANYKEASKTCSV

-3461 TWYKGSTDKAS
+3461 TWYKSSTDKAS
-3472 ITKIQLKDS
+3472 ITKIHIKDS
-3481 YTPSGTPAE
+3481 YTPSGTAAE
-3490 SWNAD
+3490 SWSAD

-3662 FLDCTSLTSVGDISG
+3662 FLDCTSLTSVGDLSG

-3767 FQSCKKL
+3767 FQNCKKL

-3912 EIAGA
+3912 EIASK

>member
-45 SADGYKLTRT
+45 SADGYELTRT

-89 TWVSPDTALSIF
+89 TWVSPDTSLSIF

-109 AKLSIDGADISYKVS
+109 ATLSIGGTNVSYTVSADN
-124 TDKKSITFDLPAH
+124 KSVTFDLPKQ
-137 VLTAG
+137 VLAAG
-142 TKDKARDLTLTI
+142 TKDAARDLTLTI

-171 VVAQDGG
+171 VVAQEGG
-178 GFSKEY
+178 GFSREY
-184 SRTDLNAAG
+184 SRTDLNAAS

-199 KVGWAASSIEAQNGK
+199 KVGWAASSIAAQNGK
-214 ALMGYLTDKNSSG
+214 ALMGYLTDKNASG

-291 TTVKTIGISAFDAS
+291 TTVKTIGLSAFDAS

-383 DGYDNRRLVPTLNA
+383 DGYDNRRLAPTLNA

-404 YTSGSNYTAKLDED
+404 YTSGSNYTAKLDEN

-476 SGAFGNLTALKTVSN
+476 SGAFSSLTALKSVSN

-581 ALTTVNTTGWNTS
+581 ALTTVDTTGWDTS

-650 NTSVMFSSCHSLRS
+650 NTSVMFGSCKALKS
-664 IDITKWDMSKV
+664 IDISKWDMSKV
-675 TKSNAMFSYCKS
+675 TKSNAMFVYCES
-687 FTDLT
+687 FTELT
-692 LPKSLTVIG
+692 LPKSLVVIG
-701 SYFAGNCPKLT
+701 ERFAGYCPKLT

-720 GTEIQ
+720 GANIQ
-725 FSSEAFYIYN
+725 MSSSAFIVEN
-735 NDKAE
+735 NGKNE
-740 SEAGYIEYTPVN
+740 GTTGYIEYTPVK

-762 AQVLEYDWTSD
+762 QTVLDYDWTSD

-788 LTGTPLATYNGRKA
+788 LTGAPLTTYNGQKA

-826 TVQYSQGDTA
+826 TVQYSQGGTA

-869 VTALPML
+869 VTAIPML

-901 LETINIVNKY
+901 LETINVVNKY

-965 WAFTKAYD
+965 WAMTKSRD
-973 GMAALKKINGA
+973 GMSALKQISGA
-984 NVLDTQLVVNAGGM
+984 NILDTQLVVNAGGM
-998 FAQNRMLESVDVSNW
+998 FAQNRKLESVDVSNW
-1013 NTGNIQ
+1013 NTGKIQ

-1032 NCAKLKSLNV
+1032 NCAKLKVLDV
-1042 SNWNTKSVTEMSRM
+1042 SKWDTKSMTEMIRM
-1056 FSGCSLLSTIDVSK
+1056 FSGCETVTKLDVSGWK
-1070 WNTSSCVYMNDMFY
+1070 TSKVTHMNEMFS
-1084 GAGISQIDMTGW
+1084 GTGISQIAVNGSGW
-1096 NTGNLKYTYNMFKE
+1096 DTSNLVKSYNMFE
-1110 CANLTGIDLSTWD
+1110 GCANLTQINLSTWNVSKLEDTSEMFADSGLTSIDLSMWD
-1123 ESIVNSA
+1123 ESIVNSV
-1130 YDMFRDCKALTSVN
+1130 YGMFRNCKALTSVN

-1159 SRKGSAG
+1159 NRKGSAG

-1259 KTWYKGT
+1259 NTWYKGT

-1309 VAGNGYGKVLANA
+1309 IAGNGYGKVLANE

-1379 IFGGNH
+1379 IFGGN
-1385 KLTTLN
+1385 
-1391 LTGWDTSAAKDMGQ
+1391 
-1405 MFYVCNALTT
+1405 
-1415 INGLS
+1415 
-1420 SFNTANVTD
+1420 
-1429 MSGMFHGCKAMTSLD
+1429 
-1444 LSNFNTAKVKTLSM
+1444 
-1458 MFYQCSN
+1458 
-1465 LETVKLTSFDT
+1465 
-1476 SAVTNMSA
+1476 
-1484 AFDGC
+1484 
-1489 HKLQEITLG
+1489 
-1498 KDFKFVGTD
+1498 
-1507 GYLPTPSSTYI
+1507 
-1518 PQADGN
+1518 
-1524 WYVKGLTKHYT
+1524 
-1535 PAELAAVTRV
+1535 
-1545 RAVTYS
+1545 
-1551 AIPGTDPGTGGG
+1551 
-1563 SGGGGGTLE
+1563 
-1572 GEVRWPVQS
+1572 
-1581 GALTYNGNAQSPSW
+1581 
-1595 SGYASTK
+1595 
-1602 MTIGGTTSGTNAGTY
+1602 
-1617 TATFTPKD
+1617 
-1625 GYCWPDGTADTVS
+1625 
-1638 VTWKIGKAAGSL
+1638 
-1650 FVTPTEMTIALND
+1650 
-1663 TTGTITVARAGD
+1663 
-1675 GAITA
+1675 
-1680 TSDKTSVATVE
+1680 
-1691 VNGNKITVTKKD
+1691 
-1703 AGTANITVKVAE
+1703 
-1715 GTNHKA
+1715 
-1721 PAGKTVVVTCK
+1721 
-1732 TTPELNAKNTWYTG
+1732 
-1746 STAKSAI
+1746 
-1753 TEIELKDSYTA
+1753 
-1764 IGNEIE
+1764 
-1770 SWDASAAQNKT
+1770 
-1781 VMAYVVEGTNGK
+1781 
-1793 KLILAGNG
+1793 
-1801 SGKIVANAD
+1801 
-1810 STSAFNG
+1810 
-1817 FTALTAFTG
+1817 
-1826 LNKLDTSNVTNMQ
+1826 
-1839 TMFNN
+1839 
-1844 LDNIQTLDLSSFNTS
+1844 
-1859 KVTKFYSIFG
+1859 
-1869 GNDKLTTLNLTG
+1869 DKLTTLNLTG

-1894 YVCNALTTI
+1894 YSCSALT
-1903 NGLSSFNTA
+1903 A
-1912 NVTDMSGMFHGC
+1912 
-1924 KAMTSLDLSNFN
+1924 LDLSG
-1936 TAKVKTLSMMFY
+1936 
-1948 QCSNLETVKLTS
+1948 
-1960 FDTSNVTSL
+1960 FDTSNVTNMS
-1969 YAMFQYCYKLKAA
+1969 YMFNGCRKLK
-1982 DLSSFN
+1982 S
-1988 TAKVTNMRS
+1988 
-1997 MFGSCKAVESLDLSS
+1997 
-2012 FDTSAVTNMSAAF
+2012 
-2025 DGCQTLQTVTLGKDF
+2025 VTLGKDF
-2040 KFVGTDGYLPAPS
+2040 KFVGTDGYLP
-2053 ATYISGADGNW
+2053 
-2064 YVAGTDTGYT
+2064 
-2074 PTELAAVTRVRNVT
+2074 
-2088 YSAVKPE
+2088 
-2095 TVGGLDVGESV
+2095 
-2106 FLNVDGKRMEFIVV
+2106 
-2120 NQGNPDTSIYDD
+2120 
-2132 SCNGTWLLMKDV
+2132 
-2144 YENRQWHS
+2144 
-2152 GDINE
+2152 
-2157 YESSDIHAYLNNT
+2157 
-2170 FLNLFDSNIQD
+2170 
-2181 AIKQVK
+2181 
-2187 LPYRKNGGSGGTDQ
+2187 
-2201 SGANGLSAKIFLLSG
+2201 
-2216 YELGWTTSD
+2216 
-2225 SQHFPVDGA
+2225 
-2234 KLAYF
+2234 
-2239 ESGTGTSANN
+2239 
-2249 KRIANFGGSAASWLL
+2249 
-2264 RSPYTALDNGVW
+2264 
-2276 VVSTGGDHS
+2276 
-2285 GGRAS
+2285 
-2290 GSYGIRP
+2290 
-2297 ALVLPS
+2297 
-2303 TVTVDNDRNVGG
+2303 
-2315 STGGGGGDIPADL
+2315 
-2328 NLAVPEQVGTLT
+2328 
-2340 ANGSEQSPTWKNYDS
+2340 
-2355 SKMTISGTTSAV
+2355 
-2367 EAGTYTVTFT
+2367 
-2377 LNDGYAWFD
+2377 
-2386 GTAEDKNVQWT
+2386 
-2397 MESGAPMLAAGNTWY
+2397 
-2412 KSSVRRGLFTK
+2412 
-2423 IELIDSGTPSG
+2423 TPS
-2434 TIVEHWNADVDNS
+2434 S
-2447 GSIKA
+2447 
-2452 YITGSSG
+2452 
-2459 DYTLTIAGNGSGSI
+2459 
-2473 MANPDST
+2473 
-2480 YLFGHEHGDVK
+2480 
-2491 PNLAFSAVTN
+2491 
-2501 IAGMGLLDTSKVT
+2501 
-2514 TMNSMFDCCSALTA
+2514 
-2528 LDVSGFDTSSV
+2528 
-2539 TNMAG
+2539 
-2544 MFGSCSALT
+2544 
-2553 ALDVSGFD
+2553 
-2561 TSKVTSMNSMFY
+2561 
-2573 CCSSL
+2573 
-2578 TTLDVS
+2578 
-2584 KLNTA
+2584 
-2589 KVEGMSDMF
+2589 
-2598 FGCRKLTALDVSG
+2598 
-2611 FDTSSVTDMYG
+2611 
-2622 MFYDCSALTS
+2622 
-2632 LDLSGFDT
+2632 
-2640 SSVTSMASMFQGCTA
+2640 
-2655 MTALD
+2655 
-2660 LSGFDTSKV
+2660 
-2669 TTMNSMFSGCSKLTS
+2669 
-2684 LDVSG
+2684 
-2689 FDTSRATNMSD
+2689 
-2700 MFYYCIKLQAV
+2700 
-2711 TLGKDFKFVGTD
+2711 
-2723 SYLPTPSAT
+2723 T

-2751 PSGLAS
+2751 PRGLAS

-2769 KPGPMLAERM
+2769 KPGPMLAERR

-2794 TIAIINSGKPSGTIV
+2794 TIAIINSGEPSGTIV

-2880 TDMSYMFNDCSAL
+2880 TDMSYMFDDCSAL

-2907 DMRSMFYN
+2907 DMSYMFSGCSKLTSLDVSGFDTSKVADMRGTFYD

-2924 SGFDTSRVTDM
+2924 SGFDTSSVTDM
-2935 GYMFLCC
+2935 YRMFYDCSALTSLDLSGFDTSSVTTMSSMFGWCKALTSLDLSGFDTSSVKEMYGMFYMC

-2952 FDTSRVTSM
+2952 FDTSKITNMRA
-2961 VGMFGWCKA
+2961 MFSNCSA

-3008 VGTDGYL
+3008 VGTNGYL

-3041 EALASVERTKAVTYS
+3041 EALASVERTEAVTYS
-3056 AVKLERIGGLDV
+3056 AVPNAKILSGVWKFNKGLGLSRYDINANVPFKSAGKTFSSIDV
-3068 GESVFLNVDG
+3068 PSKTANLCFDG
-3078 KRMEFIVVNQGNP
+3078 KSACFE
-3091 DTSIYDDSC
+3091 
-3100 NGTWLLMKDIY
+3100 GT
-3111 EKRQWHSANVNN
+3111 
-3123 LENSTIHSYLNSTF
+3123 
-3137 LNLFDSNI
+3137 
-3145 QKAIKQVKLP
+3145 
-3155 YRKNGGSGGTD
+3155 
-3166 QSGANGLSCKVF
+3166 
-3178 LLSGY
+3178 
-3183 EVGWTTSDNQYF
+3183 GWTDAAYRLISFNGPQVVSEDFYNWF
-3195 PVDGAKLAYFESGTG
+3195 VENAKPVVTLEGKWKFNETLTFDTEVEATEISYTINGGTG
-3210 TSANNKRIANFG
+3210 TILYTWYDESGKWPGWKLGVDANIFADVWVYGDTGSGLTPLGWRDESYRTIAFNGTQYVTKDFYDWFIANAKPWSEDESG
-3222 GSAAYWWLRSPDNNT
+3222 AAE
-3237 TFNLWCVQPGG
+3237 
-3248 SKSVSN
+3248 K
-3254 ARGSFGIRPALV
+3254 I
-3266 LPSTVTVDNDR
+3266 
-3277 NVGGSTG
+3277 
-3284 GGGGD
+3284 
-3289 IPADLNLAVPKQSGT
+3289 AVPKQSGT
-3304 LTYTGSAQSPSWSN
+3304 LTYTGSAQSPSWSS

-3377 LSIDKNSTTDTL
+3377 LNIDKNSTTDTL

-3420 TKVGDGTATIIIKV
+3420 TKVGDGTATITVKV
-3434 AADTNYKEASKTCSV
+3434 AADANYKEASKTCSV

-3472 ITKIQLKDS
+3472 ITKIQIKDS
-3481 YTPSGTPAE
+3481 YTPSGTAAE

-3565 SMDVS
+3565 ALDVS

-3642 LAALDLSGWNTTN
+3642 LAALNLSGWNTTN

-3774 TTMGDVSG
+3774 TTMGDVTG

-3844 GLIFNSCFKLTG
+3844 GWIFNSCFKLTG

-3905 HEQLEEG
+3905 HEQLEES
-3912 EIAGA
+3912 EIAGE

-3936 SYLPEPDSR
+3936 SYLPEPNSR

-3950 DGKWYAGSTGYTPA
+3950 DGKWYVGSTGYTPA
-3964 ELAGLSRTEAVTYVA
+3964 ELAGLNRTEAVTYVA

>member
-1 MPKSIGRKGII
+1 MPKSIGKRWV
-12 AIVLALIAVIGVASL
+12 AILIAVLLLVVSAVTM

-45 SADGYKLTRT
+45 SADGYTLKRT
-55 APEGPFCAGEEVTA
+55 APEGPFCAGEDVTA
-69 TLKESNTGDDDVNS
+69 TLKESNTGEDAINS
-83 IISMKA
+83 VISMKA

-109 AKLSIDGADISYKVS
+109 AKLSIDGTDISYKVS

-178 GFSKEY
+178 GFSETY
-184 SRTDLNAAG
+184 DRTQLNASKE
-193 DLDYSV
+193 LDYSV
-199 KVGWAASSIEAQNGK
+199 RVGWAASSIEAQNGK
-214 ALMGYLTDKNSSG
+214 ALMGYLTEKDAVSG
-227 KFGIEFELAFNYTE
+227 KFGIQFEYAFNYNT
-241 SPMKDFSSR
+241 SPMKDFTSK
-250 TGAKWSYYKGAV
+250 TDAKWSYYKDKA

-267 VEGMTTIGDYA
+267 VEGMTSIGDYA
-278 FPDFSAVKSVSFP
+278 FPDFELVTSLSLPESLVSVGKWSFDNISIPTLTLPAALTNFDTMSFGHINELTEITFNQAAKTDISFP
-291 TTVKTIGISAFDAS
+291 T
-305 GLTGTVTIPATVKE
+305 
-319 IKSLAFGNLPN
+319 
-330 AKTFT
+330 
-335 FGHTTDSL
+335 
-343 TLPDNTAA
+343 A
-351 GKRNTGAF
+351 GSTTGAF
-359 YVPTHVDTT
+359 YVDPYVPTKIVGE
-368 VNTTVEAIMYGYKWH
+368 NPIAQ
-383 DGYDNRRLVPTLNA
+383 GYDWITDQRRVAPVI
-397 QDTWFRT
+397 RS
-404 YTSGSNYTAKLDED
+404 YNYTWSGDRMSQPLDATTLTPDDDSNVDFHTAENRAKIKSVVFQDASGYYAIPDMKPGDAGGLVEKNNNMWD
-418 VLETI
+418 VSAAQNKSVIAWLKDDGTLIIAGDGVKVMANADSDWLFGDMANIETI
-423 TFADYHMPVTGET
+423 DATLYDT
-436 SWDAS
+436 S
-441 DPSVPGTVTAF
+441 
-452 LSADKK
+452 
-458 SLILAGNGYGL
+458 
-469 IFANEDS
+469 
-476 SGAFGNLTALKTVSN
+476 
-491 TDLLDTRNATT
+491 NATT
-502 MADMFN
+502 MEYWHAFAEPDLRQNEGDWSGDPLPMEVPQRGTKQIVGIQDWDVSKVTSTMDMFYN
-508 FDKKLA
+508 A
-514 NISVT
+514 NRLTSLNLGSWNTKSLKTPNGMFHGCSALKTLDVSGWNTSNVT
-519 TWNVSKVT
+519 TLQSIFSHCRGLTALDVAGWDVQKVT
-527 DMSNMFYCCDSLP
+527 DMSFAFSDCGAPVL
-540 SIDLKPNTC
+540 DLHTWKTN
-549 TAKDGSG
+549 S
-556 QYTAW
+556 
-561 NTASLKNTSGMFMD
+561 
-575 YGGENH
+575 
-581 ALTTVNTTGWNTS
+581 LTTLEKAFAGAGANTINVTGWNTS
-594 KLEDTSYMF
+594 KVITMDSAFE
-603 MECRGLTA
+603 
-611 VKGIESW
+611 
-618 NVSSLKDAH
+618 
-627 NMFQDCQSLQT
+627 
-638 INVSN
+638 
-643 WNTASLE
+643 NTASLGSLDLSTWD
-650 NTSVMFSSCHSLRS
+650 TSGVGRGTESDGTVFGTGAFNNMFFRSGAKSINVSGFDFSSLYGPKGNWNGGLYKMFGECKSLTEIVGAETWTNTGKIVELNS
-664 IDITKWDMSKV
+664 TFIDCEKLVTLNVSKWDTSGVTAMSNAFNGCKSLAELDVSKWDVSSCEGYINTFKDCESVKVLDISKWDM
-675 TKSNAMFSYCKS
+675 TKATPSASQNMFNGCKS
-687 FTDLT
+687 LE
-692 LPKSLTVIG
+692 SLTFPTSVNWL
-701 SYFAGNCPKLT
+701 ATRMAANCPKLT
-712 TITFNHPA
+712 TIEFLSTDASISQRPTA
-720 GTEIQ
+720 GA
-725 FSSEAFYIYN
+725 SLGAFYVAPDAGVTVPVTTFIITHGSGMAQLKDASIYN
-735 NDKAE
+735 LADDNRCLPLDLPVQ
-740 SEAGYIEYTPVN
+740 SETLTYTGSEQSPSWNNFDATKMTVSGTTTAVNADTYTAKFTPKAGY
-752 PLGTKVVTSN
+752 
-762 AQVLEYDWTSD
+762 AW
-773 HRGYVVEIKTVEGGT
+773 
-788 LTGTPLATYNGRKA
+788 
-802 VVAINGKTIT
+802 
-812 FADTAEEAYAYDGA
+812 
-826 TVQYSQGDTA
+826 
-836 KTVTL
+836 
-841 DKNTKTWV
+841 
-849 MPVVDDK
+849 
-856 VTEADVVVTPKWK
+856 
-869 VTALPML
+869 
-876 AKEDTWQYNGTD
+876 
-888 TNGDPT
+888 
-894 TPIDYDL
+894 
-901 LETINIVNKY
+901 
-911 TPAAGETSW
+911 
-920 DASANQTV
+920 
-928 DGVEYKGKVTV
+928 
-939 YLSADKKTLTISG
+939 
-952 NGYGKVFANPDSM
+952 
-965 WAFTKAYD
+965 
-973 GMAALKKINGA
+973 
-984 NVLDTQLVVNAGGM
+984 
-998 FAQNRMLESVDVSNW
+998 
-1013 NTGNIQ
+1013 
-1019 NTSAAGGYYGMFM
+1019 
-1032 NCAKLKSLNV
+1032 
-1042 SNWNTKSVTEMSRM
+1042 
-1056 FSGCSLLSTIDVSK
+1056 
-1070 WNTSSCVYMNDMFY
+1070 
-1084 GAGISQIDMTGW
+1084 
-1096 NTGNLKYTYNMFKE
+1096 
-1110 CANLTGIDLSTWD
+1110 
-1123 ESIVNSA
+1123 
-1130 YDMFRDCKALTSVN
+1130 
-1144 LNGWNLSNLEDGTTD
+1144 EDGTT
-1159 SRKGSAG
+1159 
-1166 MFSGCTALTEL
+1166 
-1177 NIPAS
+1177 
-1182 LKVFGQNFA
+1182 
-1191 ANCTS
+1191 
-1196 LNKITFL
+1196 
-1203 HDAGTVLTFPTAG
+1203 G
-1216 ATYGAFYVD
+1216 A
-1225 PAMRTTQIVGQNT
+1225 
-1238 SAKAYSWVKDQR
+1238 K
-1250 AAIPTLAAQ
+1250 
-1259 KTWYKGT
+1259 
-1266 TAKSAITGIEIVD
+1266 
-1279 SYSGASTE
+1279 
-1287 SWDASAAQ
+1287 
-1295 DGSVKAYINGTKLI
+1295 
-1309 VAGNGYGKVLANA
+1309 
-1322 DSTSAFNAFTNV
+1322 
-1334 TSFTGLNK
+1334 
-1342 LDTSNVT
+1342 
-1349 NMQTMFNNLDNI
+1349 
-1361 QTLDLSSFNTS
+1361 
-1372 KVTNFYS
+1372 
-1379 IFGGNH
+1379 
-1385 KLTTLN
+1385 
-1391 LTGWDTSAAKDMGQ
+1391 
-1405 MFYVCNALTT
+1405 
-1415 INGLS
+1415 
-1420 SFNTANVTD
+1420 
-1429 MSGMFHGCKAMTSLD
+1429 
-1444 LSNFNTAKVKTLSM
+1444 
-1458 MFYQCSN
+1458 
-1465 LETVKLTSFDT
+1465 
-1476 SAVTNMSA
+1476 
-1484 AFDGC
+1484 
-1489 HKLQEITLG
+1489 
-1498 KDFKFVGTD
+1498 
-1507 GYLPTPSSTYI
+1507 
-1518 PQADGN
+1518 
-1524 WYVKGLTKHYT
+1524 
-1535 PAELAAVTRV
+1535 
-1545 RAVTYS
+1545 
-1551 AIPGTDPGTGGG
+1551 
-1563 SGGGGGTLE
+1563 
-1572 GEVRWPVQS
+1572 
-1581 GALTYNGNAQSPSW
+1581 
-1595 SGYASTK
+1595 
-1602 MTIGGTTSGTNAGTY
+1602 
-1617 TATFTPKD
+1617 
-1625 GYCWPDGTADTVS
+1625 S

-1663 TTGTITVARAGD
+1663 TTGTITVTRAGD

-1691 VNGNKITVTKKD
+1691 VNGNKITVTKKG

-1764 IGNEIE
+1764 TGNEIE

-1781 VMAYVVEGTNGK
+1781 VMAYVVEDTNGK

-1826 LNKLDTSNVTNMQ
+1826 LDKLDTSNVTNMQ

-1859 KVTKFYSIFG
+1859 KVTNFYSIFG

-1960 FDTSNVTSL
+1960 FDTSNVTNL
-1969 YAMFQYCYKLKAA
+1969 YAVFQYCSKLKTV

-1988 TAKVTNMRS
+1988 TAKVTTMRS
-1997 MFGSCKAVESLDLSS
+1997 MFGNCKAVESLDLSS

-2095 TVGGLDVGESV
+2095 TIGGLDVGESV

-2132 SCNGTWLLMKDV
+2132 SCNGTWLLMKDI

-2152 GDINE
+2152 SNVNDYAN
-2157 YESSDIHAYLNNT
+2157 STIHSYLNST
-2170 FLNLFDSNIQD
+2170 YLNLFDANIRD

-2187 LPYRKNGGSGGTDQ
+2187 IPYRKGGGSGGTDQ

-2216 YELGWTTSD
+2216 YEVGWTTSD
-2225 SQHFPVDGA
+2225 ESTLPMDGA
-2234 KLAYF
+2234 KLDYF
-2239 ESGTGTSANN
+2239 ESGTGTYANS
-2249 KRIANFGGSAASWLL
+2249 KRIANFNGAAANWGL
-2264 RSPYTALDNGVW
+2264 RSPLTSVTGSVWGVYSDGG
-2276 VVSTGGDHS
+2276 STYFSAADS
-2285 GGRAS
+2285 RDGGR
-2290 GSYGIRP
+2290 GVRP

-2315 STGGGGGDIPADL
+2315 STGGGGGNIPADL

-2386 GTAEDKNVQWT
+2386 GTAEDKDVQWT

-2412 KSSVRRGLFTK
+2412 KSSVQRGLFTK

-2434 TIVEHWNADVDNS
+2434 TIVEQWNADVDNS

-2459 DYTLTIAGNGSGSI
+2459 SYTLTIAGNGSGSI

-2480 YLFGHEHGDVK
+2480 YLFGHEFGFDK
-2491 PNLAFSAVTN
+2491 PSWAFSAVTN

-2514 TMNSMFDCCSALTA
+2514 TMSSMFDCCRALTS
-2528 LDVSGFDTSSV
+2528 LDLSGWDTSKVTDMGMMFYVCSKLTSLNLSGFDTS
-2539 TNMAG
+2539 N
-2544 MFGSCSALT
+2544 
-2553 ALDVSGFD
+2553 
-2561 TSKVTSMNSMFY
+2561 VTSMY
-2573 CCSSL
+2573 
-2578 TTLDVS
+2578 
-2584 KLNTA
+2584 
-2589 KVEGMSDMF
+2589 DMF
-2598 FGCRKLTALDVSG
+2598 DG
-2611 FDTSSVTDMYG
+2611 
-2622 MFYDCSALTS
+2622 CSALTS

-2640 SSVTSMASMFQGCTA
+2640 SNVTSMKYMFSSCS
-2655 MTALD
+2655 ALTSLN
-2660 LSGFDTSKV
+2660 LSGWDTSKV
-2669 TTMNSMFSGCSKLTS
+2669 TNMREMFYDCRALTS
-2684 LDVSG
+2684 LDLSG
-2689 FDTSRATNMSD
+2689 WDTSKVTD
-2700 MFYYCIKLQAV
+2700 MGSMFNYCTKLQAV
-2711 TLGKDFKFVGTD
+2711 TLGKDFKFVGTNG
-2723 SYLPTPSAT
+2723 YLPTPSST

-2742 DSDTRTGYT
+2742 DTNTRVGYT

-2769 KPGPMLAERM
+2769 KPGPMLAEGNT
-2779 SWYKSTK
+2779 WYKSTK
-2786 VTDKRLFK
+2786 VTGTPSFK
-2794 TIAIINSGKPSGTIV
+2794 TIAFINSGKPSGTIV

-2836 IAGDGSGS
+2836 IAGDGSGR
-2844 IMANPDSN
+2844 IMANPNSSQMFAPTN
-2852 YAFSNTGV
+2852 SGRHEFSA
-2860 VSFSNVTSFTGTKLL
+2860 VTSISGLGLL
-2875 NTSRV
+2875 DTSQV
-2880 TDMSYMFNDCSAL
+2880 TNIWGMFRYCRAL

-2900 FDTSRVT
+2900 FDTSNVT
-2907 DMRSMFYN
+2907 SMN
-2915 CTQLKSLDV
+2915 K
-2924 SGFDTSRVTDM
+2924 
-2935 GYMFLCC
+2935 MFEGCE
-2942 SALTSLDVSG
+2942 ALTSLDLSG
-2952 FDTSRVTSM
+2952 WDTSQVKKM
-2961 VGMFGWCKA
+2961 LMMFASCNA

-2984 TTMDNMFRDCTKLK
+2984 TTMGSMFESCGALTSLDLSGFDTSQVTNMSYMFNYCKALTSLDLSGFDTSQVTNMSSMFLYCKDLTSLDLSGFDTSQVTSMRDMFEYCTKLQA
-2998 SVTLGKAFKF
+2998 VTLGKDFKF

-3015 PTPSSTYITGADG
+3015 YTPSSTYISGADG

-3041 EALASVERTKAVTYS
+3041 EALASVERTEAVTYS
-3056 AVKLERIGGLDV
+3056 AVPNAKI
-3068 GESVFLNVDG
+3068 
-3078 KRMEFIVVNQGNP
+3078 
-3091 DTSIYDDSC
+3091 
-3100 NGTWLLMKDIY
+3100 
-3111 EKRQWHSANVNN
+3111 
-3123 LENSTIHSYLNSTF
+3123 
-3137 LNLFDSNI
+3137 
-3145 QKAIKQVKLP
+3145 
-3155 YRKNGGSGGTD
+3155 
-3166 QSGANGLSCKVF
+3166 
-3178 LLSGY
+3178 LSGMWKFNVKPAECPGNFEGIY
-3183 EVGWTTSDNQYF
+3183 FTSNGVAYSMIGRHNFSSAGEEPSKYYTMWYAYAKTTTGGNRVLYDYSWDSSAYRLISFNGPQVVTEEFYNWFVENAKPVVTLEGKWKFNETLTFDTEVEATEISYTING
-3195 PVDGAKLAYFESGTG
+3195 GTG
-3210 TSANNKRIANFG
+3210 TILYTSYDESGKWPGWKLGVSANIVADVWVYGDTGSDLTPLGWRDESYRLISFNGTQYVTKDFYDWFIANAKPWSEDDSG
-3222 GSAAYWWLRSPDNNT
+3222 AAE
-3237 TFNLWCVQPGG
+3237 
-3248 SKSVSN
+3248 K
-3254 ARGSFGIRPALV
+3254 I
-3266 LPSTVTVDNDR
+3266 
-3277 NVGGSTG
+3277 
-3284 GGGGD
+3284 
-3289 IPADLNLAVPKQSGT
+3289 AVPKQSGT

-3318 YDASKMTMGGTTTG
+3318 YDASKMTMGGTTSG

-3377 LSIDKNSTTDTL
+3377 LNIDKNSTTDTL

-3420 TKVGDGTATIIIKV
+3420 TKVGDGTATITIKV
-3434 AADTNYKEASKTCSV
+3434 AADANYKEASKTCSV

-3472 ITKIQLKDS
+3472 ITKIQIKDS
-3481 YTPSGTPAE
+3481 YTPSGTAAE

-3539 ITGLDLMDTSNAL
+3539 ITGIDLMDTSNAL

-3565 SMDVS
+3565 SLDLS

-3642 LAALDLSGWNTTN
+3642 LTALDLSGWNTTN

-3697 SLDVSKFNTAAVT
+3697 SLDVSHFNTAAVT

-3721 LTTLD
+3721 LTELD

-3767 FQSCKKL
+3767 FQNCKKL

-3844 GLIFNSCFKLTG
+3844 GWIFNSCFKLTG

-3892 KVTDMNNIFGGYE
+3892 KVTDMNNIFGGYK
-3905 HEQLEEG
+3905 HEQLEES
-3912 EIAGA
+3912 EIAGE

-3964 ELAGLSRTEAVTYVA
+3964 ELAGLNRTEAVTYVA

>member
-1 MPKSIGRKGII
+1 MPQSIGKRWV
-12 AIVLALIAVIGVASL
+12 AILIAVLLLVVSAVTM

-109 AKLSIDGADISYKVS
+109 AKLSIDGTDISYKVS

-178 GFSKEY
+178 GFSETY
-184 SRTDLNAAG
+184 DRTQLNASKE
-193 DLDYSV
+193 LDYSV
-199 KVGWAASSIEAQNGK
+199 RVGWAASSIEAQNGK
-214 ALMGYLTDKNSSG
+214 ALMGYLTEKDSVSG
-227 KFGIEFELAFNYTE
+227 KFGIQFEYAFNYNT
-241 SPMKDFSSR
+241 SPMKDFASK
-250 TGAKWSYYKGAV
+250 TDAKWSYYKDKA

-267 VEGMTTIGDYA
+267 VEGMTSIGDYA
-278 FPDFSAVKSVSFP
+278 FPDFELVTSLSLPESLVSVGKWSFDNISIPTLTLPAALTNFDTMSFGHINELTEITFNQAAKTDISFP
-291 TTVKTIGISAFDAS
+291 T
-305 GLTGTVTIPATVKE
+305 
-319 IKSLAFGNLPN
+319 
-330 AKTFT
+330 
-335 FGHTTDSL
+335 
-343 TLPDNTAA
+343 A
-351 GKRNTGAF
+351 GSTTGAF
-359 YVPTHVDTT
+359 YVDPYVPTKIVGE
-368 VNTTVEAIMYGYKWH
+368 NPIAQ
-383 DGYDNRRLVPTLNA
+383 GYDWITDQRRVAPVI
-397 QDTWFRT
+397 RS
-404 YTSGSNYTAKLDED
+404 YNYTWSGDRMSQPLDATTLTPDDDSNVDFHTAENRAKIKSVVFQDASGYYAIPDMKPGDAGGLVEKNNNMWD
-418 VLETI
+418 VSAAQNKSVIAWLKDDGTLIIAGDGVKVMANADSDWLFGDMANIETI
-423 TFADYHMPVTGET
+423 
-436 SWDAS
+436 DA
-441 DPSVPGTVTAF
+441 T
-452 LSADKK
+452 L
-458 SLILAGNGYGL
+458 Y
-469 IFANEDS
+469 
-476 SGAFGNLTALKTVSN
+476 
-491 TDLLDTRNATT
+491 DTRNATT
-502 MADMFN
+502 MEYWHAFAEPDLRQNEGDWSGDPLPMEVPQRGTKQIVGIQDWDVSKVTSTMDMFYN
-508 FDKKLA
+508 A
-514 NISVT
+514 NRLTSLNLGSWNTKSLKTPNGMFHGCSALTTLDVSGWNTSNVT
-519 TWNVSKVT
+519 TLQSIFSHCRGLTALDVAGWDVQKVT
-527 DMSNMFYCCDSLP
+527 DMSFAFSDCGAPVL
-540 SIDLKPNTC
+540 DLHTWKTN
-549 TAKDGSG
+549 S
-556 QYTAW
+556 
-561 NTASLKNTSGMFMD
+561 
-575 YGGENH
+575 
-581 ALTTVNTTGWNTS
+581 LTTLEKAFAGAGANTINVTGWNTS
-594 KLEDTSYMF
+594 KVITMDSAFE
-603 MECRGLTA
+603 
-611 VKGIESW
+611 
-618 NVSSLKDAH
+618 
-627 NMFQDCQSLQT
+627 
-638 INVSN
+638 
-643 WNTASLE
+643 NTASLGSLDLSTWD
-650 NTSVMFSSCHSLRS
+650 TSGVGRGTESDGTVFGTGAFNNMFFRSGAKSINVSGFDFSSLYGPKGNWYGGLYKMFGECKSLTEIVGAETWTNTGKIVELNS
-664 IDITKWDMSKV
+664 TFIDCEKLVTLNVSKWDTSGVTAMSNAFNGCKSLAELDVSKWDVSSCEGYINTFKDCESVKVLDISKWDM
-675 TKSNAMFSYCKS
+675 TKATPSASQNMFNGCKS
-687 FTDLT
+687 LE
-692 LPKSLTVIG
+692 SLTFPTSVNWL
-701 SYFAGNCPKLT
+701 ATRMAANCPKLT
-712 TITFNHPA
+712 TIEFLSTDASISQRPTA
-720 GTEIQ
+720 GA
-725 FSSEAFYIYN
+725 SLGAFYVAPDAGVTVPVTTFIITHGSGMAQLKDASIYN
-735 NDKAE
+735 LADDNRCLPLDLPVQ
-740 SEAGYIEYTPVN
+740 SE
-752 PLGTKVVTSN
+752 
-762 AQVLEYDWTSD
+762 
-773 HRGYVVEIKTVEGGT
+773 T
-788 LTGTPLATYNGRKA
+788 LTYTGSEQSPSWNNFDATKMTVSGTTTA
-802 VVAINGKTIT
+802 VN
-812 FADTAEEAYAYDGA
+812 ADTY
-826 TVQYSQGDTA
+826 TA
-836 KTVTL
+836 KF
-841 DKNTKTWV
+841 
-849 MPVVDDK
+849 
-856 VTEADVVVTPKWK
+856 TPK
-869 VTALPML
+869 T
-876 AKEDTWQYNGTD
+876 
-888 TNGDPT
+888 
-894 TPIDYDL
+894 
-901 LETINIVNKY
+901 
-911 TPAAGETSW
+911 
-920 DASANQTV
+920 
-928 DGVEYKGKVTV
+928 
-939 YLSADKKTLTISG
+939 
-952 NGYGKVFANPDSM
+952 GYA
-965 WAFTKAYD
+965 W
-973 GMAALKKINGA
+973 
-984 NVLDTQLVVNAGGM
+984 
-998 FAQNRMLESVDVSNW
+998 
-1013 NTGNIQ
+1013 
-1019 NTSAAGGYYGMFM
+1019 
-1032 NCAKLKSLNV
+1032 
-1042 SNWNTKSVTEMSRM
+1042 
-1056 FSGCSLLSTIDVSK
+1056 
-1070 WNTSSCVYMNDMFY
+1070 
-1084 GAGISQIDMTGW
+1084 
-1096 NTGNLKYTYNMFKE
+1096 
-1110 CANLTGIDLSTWD
+1110 
-1123 ESIVNSA
+1123 
-1130 YDMFRDCKALTSVN
+1130 
-1144 LNGWNLSNLEDGTTD
+1144 EDGTT
-1159 SRKGSAG
+1159 
-1166 MFSGCTALTEL
+1166 
-1177 NIPAS
+1177 
-1182 LKVFGQNFA
+1182 
-1191 ANCTS
+1191 
-1196 LNKITFL
+1196 
-1203 HDAGTVLTFPTAG
+1203 G
-1216 ATYGAFYVD
+1216 A
-1225 PAMRTTQIVGQNT
+1225 
-1238 SAKAYSWVKDQR
+1238 K
-1250 AAIPTLAAQ
+1250 
-1259 KTWYKGT
+1259 
-1266 TAKSAITGIEIVD
+1266 
-1279 SYSGASTE
+1279 
-1287 SWDASAAQ
+1287 
-1295 DGSVKAYINGTKLI
+1295 
-1309 VAGNGYGKVLANA
+1309 
-1322 DSTSAFNAFTNV
+1322 
-1334 TSFTGLNK
+1334 
-1342 LDTSNVT
+1342 
-1349 NMQTMFNNLDNI
+1349 
-1361 QTLDLSSFNTS
+1361 
-1372 KVTNFYS
+1372 
-1379 IFGGNH
+1379 
-1385 KLTTLN
+1385 
-1391 LTGWDTSAAKDMGQ
+1391 
-1405 MFYVCNALTT
+1405 
-1415 INGLS
+1415 
-1420 SFNTANVTD
+1420 
-1429 MSGMFHGCKAMTSLD
+1429 
-1444 LSNFNTAKVKTLSM
+1444 
-1458 MFYQCSN
+1458 
-1465 LETVKLTSFDT
+1465 
-1476 SAVTNMSA
+1476 
-1484 AFDGC
+1484 
-1489 HKLQEITLG
+1489 
-1498 KDFKFVGTD
+1498 
-1507 GYLPTPSSTYI
+1507 
-1518 PQADGN
+1518 
-1524 WYVKGLTKHYT
+1524 
-1535 PAELAAVTRV
+1535 
-1545 RAVTYS
+1545 
-1551 AIPGTDPGTGGG
+1551 
-1563 SGGGGGTLE
+1563 
-1572 GEVRWPVQS
+1572 
-1581 GALTYNGNAQSPSW
+1581 
-1595 SGYASTK
+1595 
-1602 MTIGGTTSGTNAGTY
+1602 
-1617 TATFTPKD
+1617 
-1625 GYCWPDGTADTVS
+1625 S

-1663 TTGTITVARAGD
+1663 TTGTITVTRAGD

-1691 VNGNKITVTKKD
+1691 VNGNKITVTKKG

-1764 IGNEIE
+1764 TGNEIE

-1826 LNKLDTSNVTNMQ
+1826 LDKLDTSNVTNMQ

-1859 KVTKFYSIFG
+1859 KVTNFYSIFG

-2088 YSAVKPE
+2088 YSAVK
-2095 TVGGLDVGESV
+2095 
-2106 FLNVDGKRMEFIVV
+2106 
-2120 NQGNPDTSIYDD
+2120 
-2132 SCNGTWLLMKDV
+2132 
-2144 YENRQWHS
+2144 H
-2152 GDINE
+2152 
-2157 YESSDIHAYLNNT
+2157 
-2170 FLNLFDSNIQD
+2170 
-2181 AIKQVK
+2181 
-2187 LPYRKNGGSGGTDQ
+2187 
-2201 SGANGLSAKIFLLSG
+2201 
-2216 YELGWTTSD
+2216 
-2225 SQHFPVDGA
+2225 
-2234 KLAYF
+2234 
-2239 ESGTGTSANN
+2239 
-2249 KRIANFGGSAASWLL
+2249 
-2264 RSPYTALDNGVW
+2264 
-2276 VVSTGGDHS
+2276 
-2285 GGRAS
+2285 
-2290 GSYGIRP
+2290 
-2297 ALVLPS
+2297 
-2303 TVTVDNDRNVGG
+2303 
-2315 STGGGGGDIPADL
+2315 
-2328 NLAVPEQVGTLT
+2328 
-2340 ANGSEQSPTWKNYDS
+2340 
-2355 SKMTISGTTSAV
+2355 
-2367 EAGTYTVTFT
+2367 
-2377 LNDGYAWFD
+2377 
-2386 GTAEDKNVQWT
+2386 
-2397 MESGAPMLAAGNTWY
+2397 
-2412 KSSVRRGLFTK
+2412 
-2423 IELIDSGTPSG
+2423 
-2434 TIVEHWNADVDNS
+2434 
-2447 GSIKA
+2447 
-2452 YITGSSG
+2452 
-2459 DYTLTIAGNGSGSI
+2459 
-2473 MANPDST
+2473 
-2480 YLFGHEHGDVK
+2480 
-2491 PNLAFSAVTN
+2491 
-2501 IAGMGLLDTSKVT
+2501 
-2514 TMNSMFDCCSALTA
+2514 
-2528 LDVSGFDTSSV
+2528 
-2539 TNMAG
+2539 
-2544 MFGSCSALT
+2544 
-2553 ALDVSGFD
+2553 
-2561 TSKVTSMNSMFY
+2561 
-2573 CCSSL
+2573 
-2578 TTLDVS
+2578 
-2584 KLNTA
+2584 
-2589 KVEGMSDMF
+2589 
-2598 FGCRKLTALDVSG
+2598 
-2611 FDTSSVTDMYG
+2611 
-2622 MFYDCSALTS
+2622 
-2632 LDLSGFDT
+2632 
-2640 SSVTSMASMFQGCTA
+2640 
-2655 MTALD
+2655 
-2660 LSGFDTSKV
+2660 
-2669 TTMNSMFSGCSKLTS
+2669 
-2684 LDVSG
+2684 
-2689 FDTSRATNMSD
+2689 
-2700 MFYYCIKLQAV
+2700 
-2711 TLGKDFKFVGTD
+2711 
-2723 SYLPTPSAT
+2723 
-2732 YISGADGKWY
+2732 
-2742 DSDTRTGYT
+2742 
-2751 PSGLAS
+2751 
-2757 VTRNAPVTYVAV
+2757 
-2769 KPGPMLAERM
+2769 
-2779 SWYKSTK
+2779 
-2786 VTDKRLFK
+2786 
-2794 TIAIINSGKPSGTIV
+2794 
-2809 EQWNADVDNSGSI
+2809 
-2822 KAYITGSSGSYTLT
+2822 
-2836 IAGDGSGS
+2836 
-2844 IMANPDSN
+2844 
-2852 YAFSNTGV
+2852 
-2860 VSFSNVTSFTGTKLL
+2860 
-2875 NTSRV
+2875 
-2880 TDMSYMFNDCSAL
+2880 
-2893 TSLDVSG
+2893 
-2900 FDTSRVT
+2900 
-2907 DMRSMFYN
+2907 
-2915 CTQLKSLDV
+2915 
-2924 SGFDTSRVTDM
+2924 
-2935 GYMFLCC
+2935 
-2942 SALTSLDVSG
+2942 
-2952 FDTSRVTSM
+2952 
-2961 VGMFGWCKA
+2961 
-2970 LTSLDLSGFDTSKV
+2970 
-2984 TTMDNMFRDCTKLK
+2984 
-2998 SVTLGKAFKF
+2998 
-3008 VGTDGYL
+3008 
-3015 PTPSSTYITGADG
+3015 
-3028 KWYDTNTGTGYTP
+3028 
-3041 EALASVERTKAVTYS
+3041 
-3056 AVKLERIGGLDV
+3056 ERIGGLDV

-3237 TFNLWCVQPGG
+3237 TFNLWCVYPGG
-3248 SKSVSN
+3248 SKGVSN
-3254 ARGSFGIRPALV
+3254 APGSFGIRPALV

-3289 IPADLNLAVPKQSGT
+3289 IPADLNLAVPEQVGTLTANGSEQSPTWKNYDSSKMTISGTTSAVEAGTYTATFTLNDGYAWFDGTAEDKDVQWTMESGAPMLAEGSSWYKSSVSRKKFTKIELIDSGTPSGAIVEQWNADVDNSGSIKAYITGSSGDYTLTIAGNGSGSIMANPNSGYLFGGDHELEGIQFAVVKDIAGLELLDTSKVTNMRYMFNGCSALTSLDLSGFDTSKVTYMDNMFNGCSALTTLDVSGFDTSSVTEMYGMFYDCSALTSLDLSGFDTSSVTTMSSMFGWCKALTSLDLSGFDTSKVTTMGNMFSNCTKLKSVTLGKAFKFVGTDGYLPTPSSTYITGADGKWYDTNTGTGYTPEALAAVERTEAVTYSAVPNAKILSGMWKFNKGLGLSRYEIDVNVPFKSAGKTFSSIYVPSKTTNLCFDGKNTYLEGTGWTDAAYRLISFNGPQVVTEDFYNWFVENAKPVVTLEGKWKFNETLTFDTFDTSITTLEEDMLSFTYRDCAGTKIGVVYEAAPKQIGWHVYNDVDGDYIYSSQTSAGYVEGWAFADDMYRLVFFNGTQYVTKDFYDWFIANAKPWSEDDSGAAEKVAVPKQSGT
-3304 LTYTGSAQSPSWSN
+3304 LTYNGNAQSPSWNN
-3318 YDASKMTMGGTTTG
+3318 YDASKMTMGGTTSG

-3420 TKVGDGTATIIIKV
+3420 TKVGDGTATITIKV

-3472 ITKIQLKDS
+3472 ITKIQIKDS

-3565 SMDVS
+3565 SLDLS

-3579 MRAMFYECENLTSLN
+3579 MRAMFYECENLTSVD

-3599 TASVTNVEAMFQGC
+3599 TAAVTNVEAMFQGC
-3613 KALTAVGDVS
+3613 KALTAVGEVS

-3697 SLDVSKFNTAAVT
+3697 SLDVSKFNTASVT

-3726 VSGFDT
+3726 VSSFDT

-3767 FQSCKKL
+3767 FQNCKKL

-3802 SVDVTNWKTGN
+3802 SVNVTNWKTGN

-3844 GLIFNSCFKLTG
+3844 GWIFNSCFKLTG

-3861 QWDTSNA
+3861 RWDTSNA

-3892 KVTDMNNIFGGYE
+3892 KVTDMNNIFGGYK
-3905 HEQLEEG
+3905 HEQLEES
-3912 EIAGA
+3912 EIAGE

-3950 DGKWYAGSTGYTPA
+3950 DGKWYVGSTGYTPA
-3964 ELAGLSRTEAVTYVA
+3964 ELAGLNRTEAVTYVA

>member
-109 AKLSIDGADISYKVS
+109 AKLSIDGTDISYKVS
-124 TDKKSITFDLPAH
+124 TDKKSITFDLPKQ
-137 VLTAG
+137 VLAAG
-142 TKDKARDLTLTI
+142 TKDAARDLTLTI

-171 VVAQDGG
+171 VVAQEGG

-184 SRTDLNAAG
+184 SRTDLNAAS

-214 ALMGYLTDKNSSG
+214 ALMGYLTDKNASG
-227 KFGIEFELAFNYTE
+227 KFGIEFELAFNYAE

-291 TTVKTIGISAFDAS
+291 TTVKTIGLSAFDAS

-330 AKTFT
+330 VKTFT

-404 YTSGSNYTAKLDED
+404 YTSGSNYTAKLDEN

-476 SGAFGNLTALKTVSN
+476 SGAFSSLTALKSVSN

-502 MADMFN
+502 MANMFN
-508 FDKKLA
+508 FDKALA

-540 SIDLKPNTC
+540 SIDLRPNTC
-549 TAKDGSG
+549 AAKDGSG
-556 QYTAW
+556 TYTAW
-561 NTASLKNTSGMFMD
+561 NTASLKKTSGMFMD

-581 ALTTVNTTGWNTS
+581 ALTTVDTTGWDTS

-618 NVSSLKDAH
+618 NVSSLKDAN

-650 NTSVMFSSCHSLRS
+650 NTSVMFGSCKALKS
-664 IDITKWDMSKV
+664 IDISKWDMSKV
-675 TKSNAMFSYCKS
+675 TKSNAMFVYCES
-687 FTDLT
+687 FTELT
-692 LPKSLTVIG
+692 LPKSLVVIG
-701 SYFAGNCPKLT
+701 ERFAGYCPKLT

-720 GTEIQ
+720 GANIQ
-725 FSSEAFYIYN
+725 MSSSAFIVEN
-735 NDKAE
+735 NGKDE
-740 SEAGYIEYTPVN
+740 GTTGYIEYTPVK

-762 AQVLEYDWTSD
+762 QTVLDYDWTSD

-812 FADTAEEAYAYDGA
+812 FTATATGDYVYDGA
-826 TVQYSQGDTA
+826 TVQYSQGGTA

-869 VTALPML
+869 VTAIPML

-911 TPAAGETSW
+911 APAAGETSW

-965 WAFTKAYD
+965 WAMTKSRD
-973 GMAALKKINGA
+973 GMSALKQISGA
-984 NVLDTQLVVNAGGM
+984 NILDTQLVVNAGGM
-998 FAQNRMLESVDVSNW
+998 FAQNRKLESVDVSNW
-1013 NTGNIQ
+1013 NTGKIQ

-1032 NCAKLKSLNV
+1032 NCAKLKVLDV
-1042 SNWNTKSVTEMSRM
+1042 SKWDTKSMTEMIRM
-1056 FSGCSLLSTIDVSK
+1056 FSGCETITKLDVSGWK
-1070 WNTSSCVYMNDMFY
+1070 TSKVTHMNEMFS
-1084 GAGISQIDMTGW
+1084 GTGISQIAVNGSGW
-1096 NTGNLKYTYNMFKE
+1096 DTSNLVKSYNMFE
-1110 CANLTGIDLSTWD
+1110 GCANLTQINLSTWNVSKLEDTSEMFADSGLTSIDLSMWD
-1123 ESIVNSA
+1123 ESIVNSV
-1130 YDMFRDCKALTSVN
+1130 YGMFRNCKALTSVN

-1159 SRKGSAG
+1159 NRKGSAG
-1166 MFSGCTALTEL
+1166 MFSGCTSLTEL

-1225 PAMRTTQIVGQNT
+1225 PAMKTTQIVGQNT

-1259 KTWYKGT
+1259 NTWYKGT

-1309 VAGNGYGKVLANA
+1309 IAGNGYGKVLANA

-1379 IFGGNH
+1379 IFGGND

-1476 SAVTNMSA
+1476 SNVTSLYAMFQYCYKLKTADLSSFNTAKVTNMYA

-1524 WYVKGLTKHYT
+1524 WYVKGLTTHYT

-1595 SGYASTK
+1595 SGYDSSK

-1721 PAGKTVVVTCK
+1721 PTGKTVVVTCK

-1764 IGNEIE
+1764 TGNEIE

-1844 LDNIQTLDLSSFNTS
+1844 LDNIQTLDLSSFNTA
-1859 KVTKFYSIFG
+1859 KVTNFRGIFG
-1869 GNDKLTTLNLTG
+1869 GDKKLTTLNLTG
-1881 WDTSAAKDMGQMF
+1881 WDTSAAKDMGEMF
-1894 YVCNALTTI
+1894 YRCNALTTI
-1903 NGLSSFNTA
+1903 SGLSKFNTA
-1912 NVTDMSGMFHGC
+1912 HATDMSGMFQGC
-1924 KAMTSLDLSNFN
+1924 TAMTALDLSNFN
-1936 TAKVKTLSMMFY
+1936 TANVKTMGMMFY

-1960 FDTSNVTSL
+1960 FDTSNVTNL
-1969 YAMFQYCYKLKAA
+1969 YAMFQYCSKLKTV

-1988 TAKVTNMRS
+1988 
-1997 MFGSCKAVESLDLSS
+1997 
-2012 FDTSAVTNMSAAF
+2012 TSAVTNMSAAF

-2074 PTELAAVTRVRNVT
+2074 PAELAAVTRVRAVT
-2088 YSAVKPE
+2088 YSAIP
-2095 TVGGLDVGESV
+2095 
-2106 FLNVDGKRMEFIVV
+2106 
-2120 NQGNPDTSIYDD
+2120 
-2132 SCNGTWLLMKDV
+2132 
-2144 YENRQWHS
+2144 
-2152 GDINE
+2152 
-2157 YESSDIHAYLNNT
+2157 
-2170 FLNLFDSNIQD
+2170 
-2181 AIKQVK
+2181 
-2187 LPYRKNGGSGGTDQ
+2187 GTDP
-2201 SGANGLSAKIFLLSG
+2201 G
-2216 YELGWTTSD
+2216 
-2225 SQHFPVDGA
+2225 
-2234 KLAYF
+2234 
-2239 ESGTGTSANN
+2239 
-2249 KRIANFGGSAASWLL
+2249 
-2264 RSPYTALDNGVW
+2264 
-2276 VVSTGGDHS
+2276 
-2285 GGRAS
+2285 
-2290 GSYGIRP
+2290 
-2297 ALVLPS
+2297 
-2303 TVTVDNDRNVGG
+2303 
-2315 STGGGGGDIPADL
+2315 TGGGGGDIPADM

-2386 GTAEDKNVQWT
+2386 GTAEDKDVQWK
-2397 MESGAPMLAAGNTWY
+2397 MESGAPMLAASSSWY
-2412 KSSVRRGLFTK
+2412 KGSVLMSKFTK

-2434 TIVEHWNADVDNS
+2434 TIVEQWNADVDNS

-2452 YITGSSG
+2452 YITGSSD

-2480 YLFGHEHGDVK
+2480 YLFSSEF
-2491 PNLAFSAVTN
+2491 AFDFPKRGAFAAVTD
-2501 IAGMGLLDTSKVT
+2501 ITGIELLDTSKAT
-2514 TMNSMFDCCSALTA
+2514 HMSNMFIGCSSLTS
-2528 LDVSGFDTSSV
+2528 LDVSGFDTSNV
-2539 TNMAG
+2539 TGMSNMFTG
-2544 MFGSCSALT
+2544 CSSLT
-2553 ALDVSGFD
+2553 SLDVSGFN
-2561 TSKVTSMNSMFY
+2561 TSQVTSMSYMFHNCTALTSLDLSKFDTANVTSMSSMFQS
-2573 CCSSL
+2573 C
-2578 TTLDVS
+2578 
-2584 KLNTA
+2584 N
-2589 KVEGMSDMF
+2589 
-2598 FGCRKLTALDVSG
+2598 R
-2611 FDTSSVTDMYG
+2611 
-2622 MFYDCSALTS
+2622 LTS

-2640 SSVTSMASMFQGCTA
+2640 SNVTSMSSMFNGCT
-2655 MTALD
+2655 
-2660 LSGFDTSKV
+2660 
-2669 TTMNSMFSGCSKLTS
+2669 KLKS
-2684 LDVSG
+2684 
-2689 FDTSRATNMSD
+2689 
-2700 MFYYCIKLQAV
+2700 V
-2711 TLGKDFKFVGTD
+2711 TLGKDFKFVGTNG
-2723 SYLPTPSAT
+2723 YLPTPSAT

-2769 KPGPMLAERM
+2769 KPGPMLAERR

-2880 TDMSYMFNDCSAL
+2880 TDMSYMFDACSAL

-2907 DMRSMFYN
+2907 DMSYMFSGCSKLTSLDVSGFDTSKVADMRGTFYD

-2924 SGFDTSRVTDM
+2924 SGFDTSSVTDM
-2935 GYMFLCC
+2935 YGMFGWCKALTSLDLSGFDTSSVKEMYGMFYMC

-2952 FDTSRVTSM
+2952 FDTSKITNMRA
-2961 VGMFGWCKA
+2961 MFSNCSA

-2998 SVTLGKAFKF
+2998 SVTLGKDFKF
-3008 VGTDGYL
+3008 VGTGGYL
-3015 PTPSSTYITGADG
+3015 PTPSATYISGADG

-3041 EALASVERTKAVTYS
+3041 ETLATVERTEAVTYS
-3056 AVKLERIGGLDV
+3056 AVPNAKILSGMWKFNKGLGLSRYDINA
-3068 GESVFLNVDG
+3068 NVPFKSAGKTFSSIYVPSKTANLCFDG
-3078 KRMEFIVVNQGNP
+3078 KNTYLEGTGWTDAAYRLISFNGPQVVTEEFYNWFVENAKPVVTLEGKWKFNETLTF
-3091 DTSIYDDSC
+3091 DTEVEATEISYTMDGFTGALLETEYAESGKYPGWKLAVDYNVFSDMYVYADTGLALLPLGWRDESYRLISF
-3100 NGTWLLMKDIY
+3100 NGTQYVTKDFYDWFI
-3111 EKRQWHSANVNN
+3111 ANAKPWS
-3123 LENSTIHSYLNSTF
+3123 E
-3137 LNLFDSNI
+3137 DE
-3145 QKAIKQVKLP
+3145 
-3155 YRKNGGSGGTD
+3155 
-3166 QSGANGLSCKVF
+3166 SGAAEK
-3178 LLSGY
+3178 
-3183 EVGWTTSDNQYF
+3183 
-3195 PVDGAKLAYFESGTG
+3195 
-3210 TSANNKRIANFG
+3210 I
-3222 GSAAYWWLRSPDNNT
+3222 
-3237 TFNLWCVQPGG
+3237 
-3248 SKSVSN
+3248 
-3254 ARGSFGIRPALV
+3254 
-3266 LPSTVTVDNDR
+3266 
-3277 NVGGSTG
+3277 
-3284 GGGGD
+3284 
-3289 IPADLNLAVPKQSGT
+3289 AVPKQSGT
-3304 LTYTGSAQSPSWSN
+3304 LTYNGNAQSPSWSN

-3377 LSIDKNSTTDTL
+3377 LNIDKNSTTDTL

-3420 TKVGDGTATIIIKV
+3420 TKVGDGTATITVKV
-3434 AADTNYKEASKTCSV
+3434 AADANYKEASKTCSV

-3472 ITKIQLKDS
+3472 ITKIQIKDS
-3481 YTPSGTPAE
+3481 YTPSGTAAE

-3528 SVFNGFSSATA
+3528 SVFNGFSSAAA
-3539 ITGLDLMDTSNAL
+3539 ITGLDLMDTSNTL

-3565 SMDVS
+3565 SLDLS

-3642 LAALDLSGWNTTN
+3642 LTALDLSGWNTTN

-3726 VSGFDT
+3726 VSSFDT

-3748 TSLDVSNWNTSNVT
+3748 TSLDVSNWNTGNVT

-3767 FQSCKKL
+3767 FQNCKKL

-3844 GLIFNSCFKLTG
+3844 GWIFNSCFKLTG